1 MKRLALYIIIYIG
14 FGLNLSARDLTFR
27 GESLATALSVLRDM
41 QTEYTI
47 NFIANDLE
55 TLPVHVSLNGLSMTE
70 AIKRLCSGQPVKVKI
85 KDKQIFVQ
93 YDTHYKPRT
102 IRLSGMVFD
111 ARTRQYLMDAKV
123 ELLSEDSTLIDSV
136 RARQS
141 AFYYD
146 DSGRQVDYDIP
157 RYNIEVPALPRH
169 YIFRI
174 SMDDYRTTCF
184 SYEVDRVGRRET
196 WRNVSPFYLH
206 KVSKTLQEVTVKA
219 SRVRFYFR
227 GDTVVYDASQFQLAE
242 GSMLDALLKQ
252 LPGVELK
259 SDGRIYHNGKFV
271 DDLLLNGKDLFKG
284 SRKLMLE
291 NLPAYTVKD
300 VAVYDKQT
308 EENEWLG
315 RTDESTQHHVIDVRL
330 KREYMVGWIA
340 NVEAG
345 VGLRQDETPYLARL
359 FAMRSDE
366 RSNIRFF
373 AKANNLN
380 DEGSGDMVWGDGWQ
394 PDRSGKLSRNELAR
408 VDVNLMSDDKKRD
421 YFVYV
426 EAHHAK
432 EWQDTRTTTQ
442 TFLPDGDTYDY
453 GFAGMK
459 SEAWDVSLWN
469 RFIHNG
475 KRLRTYA
482 TADASYRYFRNAS
495 GTTSALF
502 SAPVEV
508 SHQLLDDLFSP
519 TSPRPNLRDTLI
531 NRQLRES
538 KGTGH
543 DIEAN
548 AGLFE
553 TKKIKGTGDFLN
565 FGINASYKENARQ
578 EFSRQQTLSNS
589 KTLSNSPLK
598 GEDSPLPLREGWG
611 GSAGS
616 LFRHQYID
624 APPRSKFKLNSFVQY
639 TFMLGEHYRQL
650 VLGYRFSHSN
660 QREQESIYRLDR
672 LPNADSTF
680 SKPIDLLPSV
690 TEYQQVFDRANSH
703 LAHYIDN
710 TNAFWADFKYGL
722 GQKEWGQ
729 FYLDFRIDATLNA
742 QRHDYERGSI
752 DTLLHR
758 FSPTFEFKTKPWLR
772 TKNGHHA
779 GLEVRVRSEA
789 PDLLNEAGIVDDTDP
804 MNIRIGNPDLRYAIR
819 TDAVLDGNLYSM
831 NKRMHNRLD
840 LSYGFTHNAISMG
853 QIYDRTT
860 GRRTFCPMNVNGN
873 WDASAKHTI
882 NYSFGD
888 GKKHSASMVTQ
899 FSFRNS
905 VDKAPSLLPLWGS
918 DSTAAGEASGNEA
931 LPQRGSGEGAS
942 VVRSA
947 TLSFSPKVSL
957 SLGKHTLSF
966 SSDIAWNRYTSDRST
981 FQNINAWQYRIG
993 ADAIVHLPWKFDLT
1007 TDLTLYGRTGY
1018 TDPSLNTN
1026 DIVWNAR
1033 LARALFKGKW
1043 VVMLDGFDI
1052 LGQLSNVT
1060 RTINAQGRTE
1070 TYTNVLPRYGLLH
1083 VVYKFNKQ
1091 PKKRE

>member
-1 MKRLALYIIIYIG
+1 MKRLVLYIIISIG

-27 GESLATALSVLRDM
+27 GESLAYALATLRDM

-55 TLPVHVSLNGLSMTE
+55 TLPVHASLNGLSMMD
-70 AIKRLCSGQPVKVKI
+70 AIKRLCQGLPVKVKI
-85 KDKQIFVQ
+85 KDKQVFVQ
-93 YDTHYKPRT
+93 YDTRYKPRT
-102 IRLSGMVFD
+102 IKLSGTVYD
-111 ARTRQYLMDAKV
+111 ARTHEGLMDAKI
-123 ELLSEDSTLIDSV
+123 ELRAEDSTLIDSV

-141 AFYYD
+141 GFYYD
-146 DSGRQVDYDIP
+146 GSGREVDYDMA
-157 RYNIEVPALPRH
+157 RYNIEVPALTRH

-174 SMDDYRTTCF
+174 SMDDYRTVC
-184 SYEVDRVGRRET
+184 YNYVVDRVGRRET
-196 WRNVSPFYLH
+196 LRNVSPFYLH
-206 KVSKTLQEVTVKA
+206 KISKTLQEVTVKA

-227 GDTVVYDASQFQLAE
+227 GDTIVYEASQFQLAE
-242 GSMLDALLKQ
+242 GSMLDALLRQ

-291 NLPAYTVKD
+291 NLPAYPVKD
-300 VAVYDKQT
+300 VAVSDKQT
-308 EENEWLG
+308 DENEWLG
-315 RTDESTQHHVIDVRL
+315 RTDESSQHHVIDVRL

-340 NVEAG
+340 NIEAG
-345 VGLRQDETPYLARL
+345 AGLRQDETPYLARL

-380 DEGSGDMVWGDGWQ
+380 NEDVGDMVWGDGWQ

-408 VDVNLMSDDKKRD
+408 VDANLMSDDKKRD

-442 TFLPDGDTYDY
+442 TFLDALVPRRADEVGSLPDGDTYDY
-453 GFAGMK
+453 GFGNMK
-459 SEAWDVSLWN
+459 NEEWDVSTWHRLIYKGN
-469 RFIHNG
+469 
-475 KRLRTYA
+475 RLRTQA
-482 TADASYRYFRNAS
+482 TADARYRYFRNAS
-495 GTTSALF
+495 GSTSALF

-508 SHQLLDDLFSP
+508 SHQLLDELFSP

-543 DIEAN
+543 NIEAN
-548 AGLFE
+548 TSLYE
-553 TKKIKGTGDFLN
+553 TLKIKGTGDFLN
-565 FGINASYKENARQ
+565 FGIGTSYKENKRQ
-578 EFSRQQTLSNS
+578 EFARQATHYTASQQV
-589 KTLSNSPLK
+589 PL
-598 GEDSPLPLREGWG
+598 
-611 GSAGS
+611 
-616 LFRHQYID
+616 FHHQYID
-624 APPRSKFKLNSFVQY
+624 TPPRSKFELAPFVQY

-650 VLGYRFSHSN
+650 VLGYRFNHVN

-672 LPNADSTF
+672 LANADSSF

-690 TEYQQVFDRANSH
+690 SEYQQVFDRTNSS
-703 LAHYIDN
+703 LSHYIEN
-710 TNAFWADFKYGL
+710 RSYAWADFKYGL

-729 FYLDFRIDATLNA
+729 FYLDFRIDADLNA
-742 QRHDYERGSI
+742 QRHDYERGII
-752 DTLLHR
+752 DTILHR

-772 TKNGHHA
+772 TKDGHHA

-804 MNIRIGNPDLRYAIR
+804 MNIRIGNPDLCYAIR

-840 LSYGFTHNAISMG
+840 LSYGFTHNAIGMG
-853 QIYDRTT
+853 QIYDRST
-860 GRRTFCPMNVNGN
+860 GRRTFCPTNINGN

-899 FSFRNS
+899 FSYKNS
-905 VDKAPSLLPLWGS
+905 VDMLGEQALLE
-918 DSTAAGEASGNEA
+918 STESI
-931 LPQRGSGEGAS
+931 
-942 VVRSA
+942 VRSA
-947 TLSFSPKVSL
+947 TLSFSPKLSL
-957 SLGKHTLSF
+957 SLGKHTLNF
-966 SSDIAWNRYTSDRST
+966 SSDVAWNRYTSDRST
-981 FQNINAWQYRIG
+981 FQDINAWQYRIG
-993 ADAIVHLPWKFDLT
+993 ADAIIHLPWKFDLT

-1018 TDPSLNTN
+1018 TDTSLNTA
-1026 DIVWNAR
+1026 DVVWNAR

-1043 VVMLDGFDI
+1043 VVMFDGFDI
-1052 LGQLSNVT
+1052 LGQLSNIT

-1083 VVYKFNKQ
+1083 IVYKFQKQ
-1091 PKKRE
+1091 PKEK

>member
-1 MKRLALYIIIYIG
+1 MKRLVLYIIIYIG
-14 FGLNLSARDLTFR
+14 FGLIAVARDLHFR
-27 GESLATALSVLRDM
+27 GESLATALAALRDVKSD
-41 QTEYTI
+41 YTI
-47 NFIANDLE
+47 NFIANDLDQF
-55 TLPVHVSLNGLSMTE
+55 PVHADLTGLSMTE
-70 AIKRLCSGQPVKVKI
+70 AVKRLCKGLPVKAKI
-85 KDKQIFVQ
+85 RDKQIFIQ
-93 YDTHYKPRT
+93 YDRSYKPRT
-102 IRLSGMVFD
+102 IRLSGTVCD

-123 ELLSEDSTLIDSV
+123 ELLADDSTLIDSV

-206 KVSKTLQEVTVKA
+206 KVSMTLQEVTVKA

-271 DDLLLNGKDLFKG
+271 DDLLLNGKDLFQG
-284 SRKLMLE
+284 NRKLMLE

-315 RTDESTQHHVIDVRL
+315 RTDESSQHHVIDVRL

-340 NVEAG
+340 NIEAG
-345 VGLRQDETPYLARL
+345 AGLRQDETPYLARL
-359 FAMRSDE
+359 FAMRNDE

-380 DEGSGDMVWGDGWQ
+380 DEDVGDLIWGDGWQ
-394 PDRSGKLSRNELAR
+394 PDKSGKLTRNELVR
-408 VDVNLMSDDKKRD
+408 VDANLMSDDKKRD

-442 TFLPDGDTYDY
+442 TFLPGGDTYDY
-453 GFAGMK
+453 GFGNMK
-459 SEAWDVSLWN
+459 NEAWDVSTWH
-469 RFIHNG
+469 RFIYKGN
-475 KRLRTYA
+475 RLRTQA
-482 TADASYRYFRNAS
+482 TADARYRYFRNAS
-495 GTTSALF
+495 GSTSALF

-548 AGLFE
+548 ASLFE

-565 FGINASYKENARQ
+565 FGINASYKENKRQ

-589 KTLSNSPLK
+589 PLK
-598 GEDSPLPLREGWG
+598 GENSLPLREGWG
-611 GSAGS
+611 GSAGP

-624 APPRSKFKLNSFVQY
+624 APPRSKFKLNPFVQY

-672 LPNADSTF
+672 LANADSSF
-680 SKPIDLLPSV
+680 SKEVDLLPSV
-690 TEYQQVFDRANSH
+690 TEYRQVFDRANSH

-752 DTLLHR
+752 DTLLNR

-772 TKNGHHA
+772 TKDGHHA

-789 PDLLNEAGIVDDTDP
+789 PELLNEAGIVDDTDP

-840 LSYGFTHNAISMG
+840 LSYGFTHNAIGMG
-853 QIYDRTT
+853 QIYDRAT
-860 GRRTFCPMNVNGN
+860 GRRTFCPTNVNGN

-899 FSFRNS
+899 FSYRNS
-905 VDKAPSLLPLWGS
+905 VDLMSEEHGAGGKEQEITSNRSL
-918 DSTAAGEASGNEA
+918 
-931 LPQRGSGEGAS
+931 
-942 VVRSA
+942 VKSA
-947 TLSFSPKVSL
+947 TLSFSPKLSL
-957 SLGKHTLSF
+957 SLGKHTLGF
-966 SSDIAWNRYTSDRST
+966 SSDVAWNRYTSDRST

-993 ADAIVHLPWKFDLT
+993 ADAIIHLPWKFDLT

-1018 TDPSLNTN
+1018 TDASLNTA
-1026 DIVWNAR
+1026 DVVWNAR

-1070 TYTNVLPRYGLLH
+1070 TYTGVLPRYGLLH
-1083 VVYKFNKQ
+1083 IVYKFQKKPRKQ
-1091 PKKRE
+1091 E

>member
-1 MKRLALYIIIYIG
+1 MKRLVLYLIIYIG
-14 FGLNLSARDLTFR
+14 FGLSLSARDLTFR
-27 GESLATALSVLRDM
+27 GESLAYALATLRDM

-55 TLPVHVSLNGLSMTE
+55 TLPVHANLNGLSMLD
-70 AIKRLCSGQPVKVKI
+70 AIKRLCQGQPVKVKV
-85 KDKQIFVQ
+85 KEKQVFVQ
-93 YDTHYKPRT
+93 YDTRYKPRT
-102 IRLSGMVFD
+102 IKLSGTVFD
-111 ARTRQYLMDAKV
+111 ASSREYLMDAKV
-123 ELLSEDSTLIDSV
+123 ELLTEDSTLIDSV

-146 DSGRQVDYDIP
+146 GSGKEVDYDVA
-157 RYNIEVPALPRH
+157 RFNIEVPALPRH

-174 SMDDYRTTCF
+174 SMDDYRTVCYT
-184 SYEVDRVGRRET
+184 YVVDKVGRRET
-196 WRNVSPFYLH
+196 SRYVSPFYLH
-206 KVSKTLQEVTVKA
+206 KISKTLQEVTVKA

-315 RTDESTQHHVIDVRL
+315 RTDESSQHHVIDVRL
-330 KREYMVGWIA
+330 KREYNVGWIA
-340 NVEAG
+340 NIEAG
-345 VGLRQDETPYLARL
+345 AGLRQDETPYLARL

-366 RSNIRFF
+366 RSNIRLY

-394 PDRSGKLSRNELAR
+394 PDRSGKLSRNEMAR

-453 GFAGMK
+453 GFGNMK
-459 SEAWDVSLWN
+459 NEAWDISTWH
-469 RFIHNG
+469 RFIYKGN
-475 KRLRTYA
+475 RLRTMA

-495 GTTSALF
+495 GSTSGLF

-553 TKKIKGTGDFLN
+553 TVKIKGTGDFLN

-578 EFSRQQTLSNS
+578 EFSRQEVRAN
-589 KTLSNSPLK
+589 
-598 GEDSPLPLREGWG
+598 
-611 GSAGS
+611 GSS
-616 LFRHQYID
+616 EPSFFRHQFVD
-624 APPRSKFKLNSFVQY
+624 TPPRSKFELNPFVQY
-639 TFMLGEHYRQL
+639 TFSLGEHYRQL
-650 VLGYRFSHSN
+650 LLGYRFNHSN
-660 QREQESIYRLDR
+660 RREQESIYRLDR
-672 LPNADSTF
+672 RANADSSF
-680 SKPIDLLPSV
+680 SNPIDLLPSV

-710 TNAFWADFKYGL
+710 TSAFWADFKYGL

-742 QRHDYERGSI
+742 QRHDYERGTI

-758 FSPTFEFKTKPWLR
+758 LTPTFEFKTKPWLR
-772 TKNGHHA
+772 TKDGHHA

-789 PDLLNEAGIVDDTDP
+789 PELLNEAAIVDDTDP

-840 LSYGFTHNAISMG
+840 LHYGFTHNAIGMG
-853 QIYDRTT
+853 QIYDRAT
-860 GRRTFCPMNVNGN
+860 GRRTFCPTNVNGN

-899 FSFRNS
+899 FSYRNS
-905 VDKAPSLLPLWGS
+905 VDLMGDNGQQITDNGQLPI
-918 DSTAAGEASGNEA
+918 NK
-931 LPQRGSGEGAS
+931 S

-957 SLGKHTLSF
+957 SLGKHTLGF
-966 SSDIAWNRYTSDRST
+966 SSDVAWNRYTSDRST

-1018 TDPSLNTN
+1018 ADASLNTA
-1026 DIVWNAR
+1026 DVVWNAR

-1083 VVYKFNKQ
+1083 VIYKFQKQ
-1091 PKKRE
+1091 PKKKRRLPF

>member
-1 MKRLALYIIIYIG
+1 MKRLGLYIIIYMSL
-14 FGLNLSARDLTFR
+14 GLSLSARDLHFR
-27 GESLATALSVLRDM
+27 GESLATALAALRDIRSD
-41 QTEYTI
+41 YTI
-47 NFIANDLE
+47 NFIANDLDQF
-55 TLPVHVSLNGLSMTE
+55 PVHADLTGLSMTE
-70 AIKRLCSGQPVKVKI
+70 AVKRLCAGLPVKAKI
-85 KDKQIFVQ
+85 KGKDIFIQ
-93 YDTHYKPRT
+93 YDRSYKPRT

-123 ELLSEDSTLIDSV
+123 ELLAEDSTLIDSV

-242 GSMLDALLKQ
+242 GSMLDALLRQ

-315 RTDESTQHHVIDVRL
+315 RTDESSQHHVIDVRL

-340 NVEAG
+340 NIEAG
-345 VGLRQDETPYLARL
+345 AGLRQDETPYLARL

-366 RSNIRFF
+366 RSNIRLY

-394 PDRSGKLSRNELAR
+394 PDRSGKLSRNEMAR

-459 SEAWDVSLWN
+459 NEAWDVSLWN

-475 KRLRTYA
+475 KQLRTQA
-482 TADASYRYFRNAS
+482 IADASYRYFCNSS
-495 GTTSALF
+495 GSTSALF

-543 DIEAN
+543 DIEAT
-548 AGLFE
+548 AYLYE
-553 TKKIKGTGDFLN
+553 TLKIKGSGDYMN
-565 FGINASYKENARQ
+565 FGINGSYKENKRQ
-578 EFSRQQTLSNS
+578 EFSRQEMRANSLSEPS
-589 KTLSNSPLK
+589 F
-598 GEDSPLPLREGWG
+598 
-611 GSAGS
+611 
-616 LFRHQYID
+616 FRHQYID
-624 APPRSKFKLNSFVQY
+624 TPPRSKFKLNPFVQY
-639 TFMLGEHYRQL
+639 TFLLGEHYRQL

-660 QREQESIYRLDR
+660 RREQESIYRLDR
-672 LPNADSTF
+672 LANADSSF

-742 QRHDYERGSI
+742 QRHDYERGAI

-772 TKNGHHA
+772 TKDGHHA

-789 PDLLNEAGIVDDTDP
+789 PELLNEAAIVDDTDP

-840 LSYGFTHNAISMG
+840 LSYGFTHNAIGIG
-853 QIYDRTT
+853 QIYDRAT
-860 GRRTFCPMNVNGN
+860 GRRTFCPTNVNGN

-899 FSFRNS
+899 FSYRNS
-905 VDKAPSLLPLWGS
+905 VDLMSDNGQQTTDYGQLPI
-918 DSTAAGEASGNEA
+918 NK
-931 LPQRGSGEGAS
+931 S

-947 TLSFSPKVSL
+947 TLSFSPKLSL
-957 SLGKHTLSF
+957 SLGKHTLGF
-966 SSDIAWNRYTSDRST
+966 SSDVAWNRYTSDRST

-1018 TDPSLNTN
+1018 ADASLNTA
-1026 DIVWNAR
+1026 DVVWNAR

-1052 LGQLSNVT
+1052 LGQLSNIT
-1060 RTINAQGRTE
+1060 RTINAQGRIE
-1070 TYTNVLPRYGLLH
+1070 TYTGVLPRYGLLH
-1083 VVYKFNKQ
+1083 VIYKFQKKPRKQ
-1091 PKKRE
+1091 E

>member
-1 MKRLALYIIIYIG
+1 MKRLVLHIIIYTC
-14 FGLNLSARDLTFR
+14 FGLSLSARDLTFR
-27 GESLATALSVLRDM
+27 GESLAYALATLRDM
-41 QTEYTI
+41 QTEYNI

-55 TLPVHVSLNGLSMTE
+55 TLPVHADLAGLSVPK
-70 AIKRLCSGQPVKVKI
+70 AVKLICSGLPVKAKI
-85 KDKQIFVQ
+85 RGKEIFIQ
-93 YDTHYKPRT
+93 YDKRYKPRT
-102 IRLSGMVFD
+102 IKLSGVVCD
-111 ARTRQYLMDAKV
+111 ARTREYLMDAKV

-146 DSGRQVDYDIP
+146 GSGRQVDYDAP
-157 RYNIEVPALPRH
+157 RYNIEVPALSRH

-174 SMDDYRTTCF
+174 SMDDYRTVC
-184 SYEVDRVGRRET
+184 YDYVLDRVGRRET
-196 WRNVSPFYLH
+196 SRNMSPFYLH

-219 SRVRFYFR
+219 SRVRFYHK
-227 GDTVVYDASQFQLAE
+227 GDTIVYDASLFQLAE
-242 GSMLDALLKQ
+242 GSMLDALIRQ

-271 DDLLLNGKDLFKG
+271 DDLLLNGKDLFQG
-284 SRKLMLE
+284 NSKLMLE

-315 RTDESTQHHVIDVRL
+315 RTDEGSQHHVIDVRL

-340 NVEAG
+340 NIEAG
-345 VGLRQDETPYLARL
+345 AGLRQDETPYLARL

-366 RSNIRFF
+366 RSNIRFY

-380 DEGSGDMVWGDGWQ
+380 DEGSGDMLWGDGWQ
-394 PDRSGKLSRNELAR
+394 PDRSGKLSRNEMAR

-459 SEAWDVSLWN
+459 NEEWDVSLWN

-475 KRLRTYA
+475 KQLRTQVM
-482 TADASYRYFRNAS
+482 ADATYRYFRNAS
-495 GTTSALF
+495 GSTSGLF
-502 SAPVEV
+502 SAPSEV
-508 SHQLLDDLFSP
+508 SRQLLDDLFSP

-538 KGTGH
+538 KGTGY
-543 DIEAN
+543 DIKAT
-548 AGLFE
+548 AYLYE
-553 TKKIKGTGDFLN
+553 TLKIKGSGDYMN
-565 FGINASYKENARQ
+565 FGINGFYEESERQ
-578 EFSRQQTLSNS
+578 EFIRQNVNS
-589 KTLSNSPLK
+589 LPSSP
-598 GEDSPLPLREGWG
+598 SG
-611 GSAGS
+611 GDRGGL
-616 LFRHQYID
+616 LFRHQFVD
-624 APPRSKFKLNSFVQY
+624 TPPRSKFGITPFVSY
-639 TFMLGEHYRQL
+639 TFSLGEHYRQFNI
-650 VLGYRFSHSN
+650 GTNFSHN
-660 QREQESIYRLDR
+660 NRREQESIYRLDR
-672 LPNADSTF
+672 LANADSSF
-680 SKPIDLLPSV
+680 SNPIDILPSV
-690 TEYQQVFDRANSH
+690 NEYRQVFDRTNSH

-710 TNAFWADFKYGL
+710 TSNIWADFKYGL
-722 GQKEWGQ
+722 GQKAWGQ
-729 FYLDFRIDATLNA
+729 FYLDFRIDATLKA
-742 QRHDYERGSI
+742 QRHDYERGAI

-772 TKNGHHA
+772 TKDGHHA

-831 NKRMHNRLD
+831 NKRMHNRID
-840 LSYGFTHNAISMG
+840 LSYGFTHNAIGIG

-860 GRRTFCPMNVNGN
+860 GRRTFIPTNVNGN
-873 WDASAKHTI
+873 WDATAKHTI

-888 GKKHSASMVTQ
+888 GKKHNASMVTQ
-899 FSFRNS
+899 FSYRNS
-905 VDKAPSLLPLWGS
+905 VDLMGDNGQQTTDNGQLLI
-918 DSTAAGEASGNEA
+918 NK
-931 LPQRGSGEGAS
+931 S

-947 TLSFSPKVSL
+947 ALSFSPKLNL
-957 SLGKHTLSF
+957 SLGKHTLGF
-966 SSDIAWNRYTSDRST
+966 SSDVAWNRYTSDRTT

-993 ADAIVHLPWKFDLT
+993 TNAIVHLPWKFDLT

-1018 TDPSLNTN
+1018 ADASLNTA
-1026 DIVWNAR
+1026 DVVWNAR

-1083 VVYKFNKQ
+1083 VIYKFQKNPKQ
-1091 PKKRE
+1091 KQ

>member
-1 MKRLALYIIIYIG
+1 MKRLVLYIIIYIG
-14 FGLNLSARDLTFR
+14 FGLSLSARDLTFR
-27 GESLATALSVLRDM
+27 GESLAYALAVLRDM

-55 TLPVHVSLNGLSMTE
+55 TLPVHANLNGLSMMD
-70 AIKRLCSGQPVKVKI
+70 AIKRLCQGQPVKVKI
-85 KDKQIFVQ
+85 KEKQIFVQ
-93 YDTHYKPRT
+93 YDTRYKPRT
-102 IRLSGMVFD
+102 IRLSGTVCD
-111 ARTRQYLMDAKV
+111 ARTRENLMDAKV
-123 ELLSEDSTLIDSV
+123 ELLAEDSTLIDSV

-146 DSGRQVDYDIP
+146 DSGRQVDFDTP

-174 SMDDYRTTCF
+174 SMDDYRTVCF
-184 SYEVDRVGRRET
+184 DYVVDRVGRRET
-196 WRNVSPFYLH
+196 WRNVAPFYLH
-206 KVSKTLQEVTVKA
+206 KISKTLQEVTVKA

-242 GSMLDALLKQ
+242 GSMLDALLRQ

-271 DDLLLNGKDLFKG
+271 DDLLLNGKDLFQG
-284 SRKLMLE
+284 NRKLMLE

-315 RTDESTQHHVIDVRL
+315 RTDESSQHHVIDVRL

-340 NVEAG
+340 NIEAG
-345 VGLRQDETPYLARL
+345 AGLRQDETPYLARL

-380 DEGSGDMVWGDGWQ
+380 DEGSFDLIWGDGWQ
-394 PDRSGKLSRNELAR
+394 PDRSGKLSRNEMAR

-453 GFAGMK
+453 GFGNMK
-459 SEAWDVSLWN
+459 NEEWDVSTWH
-469 RFIHNG
+469 RFIYKGN
-475 KRLRTYA
+475 RLRTQA
-482 TADASYRYFRNAS
+482 TADARYRYFRNAS
-495 GTTSALF
+495 GSTSALF

-538 KGTGH
+538 RGTGH

-548 AGLFE
+548 ASLFE

-578 EFSRQQTLSNS
+578 EFSRQEMRAN
-589 KTLSNSPLK
+589 
-598 GEDSPLPLREGWG
+598 
-611 GSAGS
+611 GSS
-616 LFRHQYID
+616 EPSFFRHQYID
-624 APPRSKFKLNSFVQY
+624 TPPRSKFEVNPFVQY
-639 TFMLGEHYRQL
+639 TFSLGEHYRQL
-650 VLGYRFSHSN
+650 LLGYSFSHSN
-660 QREQESIYRLDR
+660 RREQESIYRLDR
-672 LPNADSTF
+672 LANADSSF
-680 SKPIDLLPSV
+680 SNPIDLLPSV
-690 TEYQQVFDRANSH
+690 TEYRQVFDRANSH

-710 TNAFWADFKYGL
+710 TSNVWADFKYGL
-722 GQKEWGQ
+722 GQKAWGQ

-772 TKNGHHA
+772 TKDGHHA

-789 PDLLNEAGIVDDTDP
+789 PDLLNEAAIVDDTDP

-840 LSYGFTHNAISMG
+840 LSYGFTHNAIGIG
-853 QIYDRTT
+853 QIYDRAT
-860 GRRTFCPMNVNGN
+860 GRRTFCPTNVNGN

-888 GKKHSASMVTQ
+888 GKKHSTSMITQ
-899 FSFRNS
+899 FSYRNS
-905 VDKAPSLLPLWGS
+905 VDLMGDNGQQTTDNGQLPI
-918 DSTAAGEASGNEA
+918 NK
-931 LPQRGSGEGAS
+931 S
-942 VVRSA
+942 VVRTAS
-947 TLSFSPKVSL
+947 LSFSPKLSL
-957 SLGKHTLSF
+957 SLGKHTLGF
-966 SSDIAWNRYTSDRST
+966 SSDVAWNRYTSDRST

-1018 TDPSLNTN
+1018 ADASLNTA
-1026 DIVWNAR
+1026 DVVWNAR

-1083 VVYKFNKQ
+1083 AVYKFQKT
-1091 PKKRE
+1091 PKKRD

>member
-1 MKRLALYIIIYIG
+1 MKRLVLHIIIYTC
-14 FGLNLSARDLTFR
+14 FGLSLSARDLTFR
-27 GESLATALSVLRDM
+27 GESLAYALATLRDM
-41 QTEYTI
+41 QTEYNI

-55 TLPVHVSLNGLSMTE
+55 ALPVHADLAGLSVPK
-70 AIKRLCSGQPVKVKI
+70 AVKLICSGLPVKAKI
-85 KDKQIFVQ
+85 RGKEIFIQ
-93 YDTHYKPRT
+93 YDRRYKSRT
-102 IRLSGMVFD
+102 IKLSGVVCD
-111 ARTRQYLMDAKV
+111 ARTREYLMDAKV

-146 DSGRQVDYDIP
+146 GSGRQVDYDAP
-157 RYNIEVPALPRH
+157 RYNIEVPALSRH

-174 SMDDYRTTCF
+174 SMDDYRTVC
-184 SYEVDRVGRRET
+184 YDYVLERVGRRET
-196 WRNVSPFYLH
+196 SRNMSPFYLH

-219 SRVRFYFR
+219 SRVRFYHK
-227 GDTVVYDASQFQLAE
+227 GDTIVYDASLFQLAE
-242 GSMLDALLKQ
+242 GSMLDALIRQ

-271 DDLLLNGKDLFKG
+271 DDLLLNGKDLFQG
-284 SRKLMLE
+284 NRKLMLE

-315 RTDESTQHHVIDVRL
+315 RTDESSQHHVIDVRL
-330 KREYMVGWIA
+330 KREYNVGWIA
-340 NVEAG
+340 NIEAG
-345 VGLRQDETPYLARL
+345 AGLRQDETPYLARL

-366 RSNIRFF
+366 RSNIRFY

-380 DEGSGDMVWGDGWQ
+380 DEGSFDMVWSDGWR
-394 PDRSGKLSRNELAR
+394 PDRSGKLTRNELVR
-408 VDVNLMSDDKKRD
+408 VDANLMSDDKKRD
-421 YFVYV
+421 YYAYV

-459 SEAWDVSLWN
+459 NEEWDVSTYN

-475 KRLRTYA
+475 KQLRTQVI
-482 TADASYRYFRNAS
+482 ADASYRYFCNSS
-495 GTTSALF
+495 GSTSALF

-543 DIEAN
+543 DIKAT
-548 AGLFE
+548 AYLYE
-553 TKKIKGTGDFLN
+553 TLKIKGSGDYMN
-565 FGINASYKENARQ
+565 FGINGFYEESERQ
-578 EFSRQQTLSNS
+578 EFIRQNVNS
-589 KTLSNSPLK
+589 LPSSPE
-598 GEDSPLPLREGWG
+598 GEGPSTPPLG
-611 GSAGS
+611 GDRGGL
-616 LFRHQYID
+616 LFRHQFVD
-624 APPRSKFKLNSFVQY
+624 TPPRSKFGITPFVSY
-639 TFMLGEHYRQL
+639 TFSLGEHYRQFNI
-650 VLGYRFSHSN
+650 GTRFTHN
-660 QREQESIYRLDR
+660 NRREQESIYRLDR
-672 LPNADSTF
+672 LANADSSF
-680 SKPIDLLPSV
+680 SNPIDILPSV
-690 TEYQQVFDRANSH
+690 NEYRQVFDRTNSH

-710 TNAFWADFKYGL
+710 TSNIWADFKYGL
-722 GQKEWGQ
+722 GQKAWGQ
-729 FYLDFRIDATLNA
+729 FYLDFRIDATLEA
-742 QRHDYERGSI
+742 QRHDYERGAI

-758 FSPTFEFKTKPWLR
+758 FAPMFEFKTKPWLR
-772 TKNGHHA
+772 TKEGHHA

-831 NKRMHNRLD
+831 NKRMHNRID
-840 LSYGFTHNAISMG
+840 LSYGFTHNAIGIG

-860 GRRTFCPMNVNGN
+860 GRRTFIPANVNGN
-873 WDASAKHTI
+873 WDATAKHTI

-888 GKKHSASMVTQ
+888 GKKHSISMVTQ
-899 FSFRNS
+899 FNYRNN
-905 VDKAPSLLPLWGS
+905 VDLIGDNGQQTIDNRDLPI
-918 DSTAAGEASGNEA
+918 NK
-931 LPQRGSGEGAS
+931 S

-947 TLSFSPKVSL
+947 ILSFSPKLSL
-957 SLGKHTLSF
+957 SLGKHTLGV
-966 SSDIAWNRYTSDRST
+966 SSDVAWNRYTSDRMT
-981 FQNINAWQYRIG
+981 FQDINAWQYRIG
-993 ADAIVHLPWKFDLT
+993 TNAIVHLPWEFDLT

-1018 TDPSLNTN
+1018 NDTSLNTA
-1026 DIVWNAR
+1026 DVVWNAR
-1033 LARALFKGKW
+1033 LARALFKGKL
-1043 VVMLDGFDI
+1043 VVMVDGFDI

-1070 TYTNVLPRYGLLH
+1070 IYTNVLPRYGLLH
-1083 VVYKFNKQ
+1083 VIYKFQKRPKQ
-1091 PKKRE
+1091 KQ

>member
-1 MKRLALYIIIYIG
+1 MKRTVLYIIIYVC
-14 FGLNLSARDLTFR
+14 FGLSLSARDLTFR
-27 GESLATALSVLRDM
+27 GESLAYALATLRDM

-55 TLPVHVSLNGLSMTE
+55 TLPVHTSLNGLSMMD
-70 AIKRLCSGQPVKVKI
+70 AIKRLCQGQPVKVKI
-85 KDKQIFVQ
+85 KEKQVFVQ
-93 YDTHYKPRT
+93 YDTRYKPRT
-102 IRLSGMVFD
+102 IKLSGTVCD
-111 ARTRQYLMDAKV
+111 AQTRQYLMDAKV
-123 ELLSEDSTLIDSV
+123 ELLAEDSTLIDSV
-136 RARQS
+136 HARQS
-141 AFYYD
+141 AYYYD
-146 DSGRQVDYDIP
+146 GSGREVDYDMP
-157 RYNIEVPALPRH
+157 RYSIEVPALPRH

-174 SMDDYRTTCF
+174 SMDDYHTVC
-184 SYEVDRVGRRET
+184 YPYVVGNVGRRET
-196 WRNVSPFYLH
+196 SRNVSPFYLH
-206 KVSKTLQEVTVKA
+206 KVSKTLQEVTVRA

-242 GSMLDALLKQ
+242 GSMLDALLRQ
-252 LPGVELK
+252 LPGVEFK

-271 DDLLLNGKDLFKG
+271 DDLLLNGKDLFQG
-284 SRKLMLE
+284 NRKLMLE

-340 NVEAG
+340 NIEAG
-345 VGLRQDETPYLARL
+345 AGLRQDEMPYLARL
-359 FAMRSDE
+359 FAMRNDE
-366 RSNIRFF
+366 RSNIRLY

-394 PDRSGKLSRNELAR
+394 PDRSGKLGRNEMVR

-421 YFVYV
+421 YFVYA
-426 EAHHAK
+426 EAHHKK
-432 EWQDTRTTTQ
+432 EWQDTHTATQ
-442 TFLPDGDTYDY
+442 TFLPNGDTYDY
-453 GFAGMK
+453 AFGNMK
-459 SEAWDVSLWN
+459 NEAWDVSLWN
-469 RFIHNG
+469 RFIYNG

-482 TADASYRYFRNAS
+482 TADARYRYFRNSS
-495 GTTSALF
+495 GSTSALF

-519 TSPRPNLRDTLI
+519 TSSRPNLRDTLI

-543 DIEAN
+543 DIETTAY
-548 AGLFE
+548 LYE
-553 TKKIKGTGDFLN
+553 TLKIKGSGDYMN
-565 FGINASYKENARQ
+565 FGINGNYKENARQ

-589 KTLSNSPLK
+589 PLK
-598 GEDSPLPLREGWG
+598 GENSLPLREGWG

-624 APPRSKFKLNSFVQY
+624 TPPRSRFMLRSFVTY
-639 TFMLGEHYRQL
+639 TFSLGEHYRQL
-650 VLGYRFSHSN
+650 YIGTSFTHDNR
-660 QREQESIYRLDR
+660 REQESIYRLDR
-672 LPNADSTF
+672 LANADSSF
-680 SKPIDLLPSV
+680 SKSIDLLPSV
-690 TEYQQVFDRANSH
+690 AEYRQAFDRTNSH

-710 TNAFWADFKYGL
+710 TSDVWADFKYGL

-742 QRHDYERGSI
+742 QRHAYERGSI

-772 TKNGHHA
+772 TKDGHHA
-779 GLEVRVRSEA
+779 GLEVRVRNEA
-789 PDLLNEAGIVDDTDP
+789 PELLNHAGIVDDTDP

-831 NKRMHNRLD
+831 NKRMHNRID

-853 QIYDRTT
+853 QIYDRAT
-860 GRRTFCPMNVNGN
+860 GRRTFIPTNVNGN

-899 FSFRNS
+899 FSYRNS
-905 VDKAPSLLPLWGS
+905 VDLLFNEEIRIKNEESLAET
-918 DSTAAGEASGNEA
+918 TAAVNSSFFI
-931 LPQRGSGEGAS
+931 LHSSLRS

-957 SLGKHTLSF
+957 SLGKHTLGF
-966 SSDIAWNRYTSDRST
+966 SSDVAWNRYTSDRST
-981 FQNINAWQYRIG
+981 FQSISAWQYRIG
-993 ADAIVHLPWKFDLT
+993 TNAIVHLPWKFDLT

-1018 TDPSLNTN
+1018 TDASLNTA
-1026 DIVWNAR
+1026 DVVWNAR
-1033 LARALFKGKW
+1033 LARSLFKGKW

-1060 RTINAQGRTE
+1060 RTVNAQGRTE
-1070 TYTNVLPRYGLLH
+1070 TYTGVLPRYGLLH
-1083 VVYKFNKQ
+1083 VIYKFQKK
-1091 PKKRE
+1091 PKNQQ

>member
-14 FGLNLSARDLTFR
+14 FGLSAVARDLTFR
-27 GESLATALSVLRDM
+27 GESLAYALATLRDM

-70 AIKRLCSGQPVKVKI
+70 AIKRLCKGQPVKVKI
-85 KDKQIFVQ
+85 KEKQIFVQ
-93 YDTHYKPRT
+93 YDTRYKPRT
-102 IRLSGMVFD
+102 IRLSGMVCD
-111 ARTRQYLMDAKV
+111 ARTREYLMDAKV
-123 ELLSEDSTLIDSV
+123 ELLAEDSTLIDSV

-146 DSGRQVDYDIP
+146 DSGRQVDYDTP

-196 WRNVSPFYLH
+196 SRNVAPFYIH

-242 GSMLDALLKQ
+242 GSMLDALLRQ

-315 RTDESTQHHVIDVRL
+315 RTDESSQHHVIDVRL

-340 NVEAG
+340 NIEAG
-345 VGLRQDETPYLARL
+345 AGLRQDETPYLARL

-380 DEGSGDMVWGDGWQ
+380 DEGSFDLVWSDGWQ
-394 PDRSGKLSRNELAR
+394 PDRSGKLSRNELVR
-408 VDVNLMSDDKKRD
+408 VDANLMSDDKKRD
-421 YFVYV
+421 YFAYI

-453 GFAGMK
+453 GFGNMK
-459 SEAWDVSLWN
+459 NEEWDVSTWHRLIYKGN
-469 RFIHNG
+469 
-475 KRLRTYA
+475 RLRTQA
-482 TADASYRYFRNAS
+482 TADASYRYFRNSS
-495 GTTSALF
+495 GSTSALF

-548 AGLFE
+548 ASLFE

-565 FGINASYKENARQ
+565 FGINASYKENKRQ

-589 KTLSNSPLK
+589 PLK
-598 GEDSPLPLREGWG
+598 GEDSSLPLREDWG
-611 GSAGS
+611 GSAAS
-616 LFRHQYID
+616 LFRHQFVD

-639 TFMLGEHYRQL
+639 TFMLGEHYRQF

-672 LPNADSTF
+672 LANADSTF
-680 SKPIDLLPSV
+680 SNPIDLLPSM
-690 TEYQQVFDRANSH
+690 TEYQQVFDRTNSH

-772 TKNGHHA
+772 TKDGHHA

-804 MNIRIGNPDLRYAIR
+804 MNIHIGNPDLRYAIR

-853 QIYDRTT
+853 QIYDRAT
-860 GRRTFCPMNVNGN
+860 GRRTFCPTNVNGN

-899 FSFRNS
+899 FSYRNS
-905 VDKAPSLLPLWGS
+905 VDLMSEEQGAWGKEQEITSNRSL
-918 DSTAAGEASGNEA
+918 
-931 LPQRGSGEGAS
+931 
-942 VVRSA
+942 VKSA

-957 SLGKHTLSF
+957 SLGKHTLGF
-966 SSDIAWNRYTSDRST
+966 SSDVAWNRYTSDRST

-993 ADAIVHLPWKFDLT
+993 ADAIIHLPWKFDLT

>member
-1 MKRLALYIIIYIG
+1 MKRLVLHLIIYIG
-14 FGLNLSARDLTFR
+14 IGLNAVARDLTFR
-27 GESLATALSVLRDM
+27 GESLTYALAVLRDM

-55 TLPVHVSLNGLSMTE
+55 TLPVHASLNGLSMME
-70 AIKRLCSGQPVKVKI
+70 AIKRLCSGQPVKVKV
-85 KDKQIFVQ
+85 KEKQIFVQ
-93 YDTHYKPRT
+93 YDTRYKPRT
-102 IRLSGMVFD
+102 IRLSGTVCD
-111 ARTRQYLMDAKV
+111 ARTREYLMDAKV
-123 ELLSEDSTLIDSV
+123 ELLAEDSTLIDSV

-146 DSGRQVDYDIP
+146 DSGRQVDYDTP

-196 WRNVSPFYLH
+196 WRNVAPFYIH

-227 GDTVVYDASQFQLAE
+227 GDTIVYDASQFQLAE

-315 RTDESTQHHVIDVRL
+315 RTDESSQHHVIDVRL

-340 NVEAG
+340 NIEAG
-345 VGLRQDETPYLARL
+345 AGLRQDETPYLARL

-380 DEGSGDMVWGDGWQ
+380 DEDVGDMVWGDGWQ
-394 PDRSGKLSRNELAR
+394 PDRSGKLSRNELVR
-408 VDVNLMSDDKKRD
+408 VDANLMSDDKKRD

-442 TFLPDGDTYDY
+442 TFLPNGDTYDY
-453 GFAGMK
+453 GFGNMK
-459 SEAWDVSLWN
+459 NEAWDVSTWH
-469 RFIHNG
+469 RFIYKGN
-475 KRLRTYA
+475 RLRTQA
-482 TADASYRYFRNAS
+482 TADARYRYFRNAS
-495 GTTSALF
+495 GSTSALF

-538 KGTGH
+538 KGMGH

-548 AGLFE
+548 ADLFE

-565 FGINASYKENARQ
+565 FGINASYKENKRQ
-578 EFSRQQTLSNS
+578 EFSRQEVRANGSS
-589 KTLSNSPLK
+589 KPT
-598 GEDSPLPLREGWG
+598 
-611 GSAGS
+611 
-616 LFRHQYID
+616 LFRHQFVD
-624 APPRSKFKLNSFVQY
+624 APPRSKFELNPFVQY
-639 TFMLGEHYRQL
+639 TFSLGEHYRQL
-650 VLGYRFSHSN
+650 LLGYSFNHSN
-660 QREQESIYRLDR
+660 RREQESIYRLDR
-672 LPNADSTF
+672 LANADSSF

-690 TEYQQVFDRANSH
+690 TEYRQVFDRANSH

-710 TNAFWADFKYGL
+710 TSAFWADFKYGL

-742 QRHDYERGSI
+742 QRHDYERGTI

-772 TKNGHHA
+772 TKDGHHA

-789 PDLLNEAGIVDDTDP
+789 PELLNEAAIVDDTDP
-804 MNIRIGNPDLRYAIR
+804 MNIRIGNSDLRYAIR

-860 GRRTFCPMNVNGN
+860 GRRTFCPTNVNGN

-899 FSFRNS
+899 FSYRNS
-905 VDKAPSLLPLWGS
+905 VDLMSEEQGAGGKEQEITSNRSL
-918 DSTAAGEASGNEA
+918 
-931 LPQRGSGEGAS
+931 
-942 VVRSA
+942 VKSA
-947 TLSFSPKVSL
+947 TISFSPKVSL
-957 SLGKHTLSF
+957 SLGKHTLGF
-966 SSDIAWNRYTSDRST
+966 SSDVAWNRYTSDRST

-1018 TDPSLNTN
+1018 ADASLNTA
-1026 DIVWNAR
+1026 DVVWNAR

-1083 VVYKFNKQ
+1083 AVYKFQKT

>member
-1 MKRLALYIIIYIG
+1 MKRLVLYIIIYVS
-14 FGLNLSARDLTFR
+14 FGLSLSARDLTFR
-27 GESLATALSVLRDM
+27 GESLAYALATLRDM

-55 TLPVHVSLNGLSMTE
+55 TLPVHASLNGLSMMD
-70 AIKRLCSGQPVKVKI
+70 AIKRLCSGQPVKVKV
-85 KDKQIFVQ
+85 KEKQVFVQ
-93 YDTHYKPRT
+93 YDTRYKPRT
-102 IRLSGMVFD
+102 IKLSGTVFD
-111 ARTRQYLMDAKV
+111 ASSRQYLMDAKV
-123 ELLSEDSTLIDSV
+123 ELLTEDSTLIDSV

-146 DSGRQVDYDIP
+146 GSGKEVDYDVA
-157 RYNIEVPALPRH
+157 RFNIEVPALPRH

-174 SMDDYRTTCF
+174 SMDDYRTVCYT
-184 SYEVDRVGRRET
+184 YVVDKVGRRET
-196 WRNVSPFYLH
+196 SRYVSPFYLH

-242 GSMLDALLKQ
+242 GSMLDALIRQ

-315 RTDESTQHHVIDVRL
+315 RTDESSQHHVIDVRL

-340 NVEAG
+340 NIEAG
-345 VGLRQDETPYLARL
+345 AGLRQDETPYLARL

-380 DEGSGDMVWGDGWQ
+380 DEDVGDLVWGDGWQ
-394 PDRSGKLSRNELAR
+394 PDRSGKLTRNEMAR

-453 GFAGMK
+453 GFGNMK
-459 SEAWDVSLWN
+459 NEAWDVSTWN
-469 RFIHNG
+469 RFIYKGN
-475 KRLRTYA
+475 RLRTMA

-495 GTTSALF
+495 GSTSALF

-553 TKKIKGTGDFLN
+553 TVKIKGTGDFLN
-565 FGINASYKENARQ
+565 FGINASYKENKRQ
-578 EFSRQQTLSNS
+578 EFSRQEVRAN
-589 KTLSNSPLK
+589 
-598 GEDSPLPLREGWG
+598 
-611 GSAGS
+611 GSS
-616 LFRHQYID
+616 EPSFFRHQYID
-624 APPRSKFKLNSFVQY
+624 TPPRSKFELNPFVQY
-639 TFMLGEHYRQL
+639 TFSLGEHYRQL
-650 VLGYRFSHSN
+650 LLGYSFNHSN
-660 QREQESIYRLDR
+660 RREQESIYRLDR
-672 LPNADSTF
+672 LANADSSF

-690 TEYQQVFDRANSH
+690 TEYQQVFDRTNSH

-742 QRHDYERGSI
+742 QRHDYERGAI

-772 TKNGHHA
+772 TKDGHHA

-840 LSYGFTHNAISMG
+840 LSYGFTHNAIGIG
-853 QIYDRTT
+853 QIYDRAT
-860 GRRTFCPMNVNGN
+860 GRRTFCPTNVNGN

-888 GKKHSASMVTQ
+888 GKKHSASMITQ
-899 FSFRNS
+899 FSYRNS
-905 VDKAPSLLPLWGS
+905 VDLMGDNGQQTTDNGQMPINK
-918 DSTAAGEASGNEA
+918 
-931 LPQRGSGEGAS
+931 S

-947 TLSFSPKVSL
+947 TLSFSPKLSL
-957 SLGKHTLSF
+957 SLGKHTLGF
-966 SSDIAWNRYTSDRST
+966 SSDVAWNRYTSDRST

-1018 TDPSLNTN
+1018 ADASLNTA
-1026 DIVWNAR
+1026 DVVWNAR

-1083 VVYKFNKQ
+1083 AVYKFQKT

>member
-1 MKRLALYIIIYIG
+1 MKRLVLYIIIYIG
-14 FGLNLSARDLTFR
+14 VGLSLSARDLTFR
-27 GESLATALSVLRDM
+27 GESLATALATLRDM

-55 TLPVHVSLNGLSMTE
+55 SLPVHASLNGLSMTE
-70 AIKRLCSGQPVKVKI
+70 AVKRLCAGLPVKAKI
-85 KDKQIFVQ
+85 KGKQIFIQ
-93 YDTHYKPRT
+93 YDRSYKPRT
-102 IRLSGMVFD
+102 IKLSGMVYD
-111 ARTRQYLMDAKV
+111 AQSRQQLIDAKV
-123 ELLSEDSTLIDSV
+123 ELLAEDSTLIDSV

-146 DSGRQVDYDIP
+146 ESGREMDYDMA
-157 RYNIEVPALPRH
+157 RFNIEVPALPRH
-169 YIFRI
+169 YIFRV
-174 SMDDYRTTCF
+174 SMDDYRPVCYT
-184 SYEVDRVGRRET
+184 YVVDKVGRRET
-196 WRNVSPFYLH
+196 SRYVSPFYLH
-206 KVSKTLQEVTVKA
+206 KISKTLQEVTVKA

-242 GSMLDALLKQ
+242 GSMLDALLRQ

-271 DDLLLNGKDLFKG
+271 DDLLLNGKDLFQG
-284 SRKLMLE
+284 NRKLMLE

-315 RTDESTQHHVIDVRL
+315 RTDESSQHHVIDVRL

-340 NVEAG
+340 NIEAG
-345 VGLRQDETPYLARL
+345 AGLRQDETPYLARL

-366 RSNIRFF
+366 RSNIRFY

-380 DEGSGDMVWGDGWQ
+380 DEGSFDLVWGDGWE

-408 VDVNLMSDDKKRD
+408 VDVNLTSDDKKRD

-432 EWQDTRTTTQ
+432 KWQDTRTTTQ
-442 TFLPDGDTYDY
+442 TFLPAGDTYDY
-453 GFAGMK
+453 GFSHAK
-459 SEAWDVSLWN
+459 DEEWDVSTWHRLIYKGN
-469 RFIHNG
+469 
-475 KRLRTYA
+475 RLRTQA
-482 TADASYRYFRNAS
+482 TADAKYRYFRNTS
-495 GTTSALF
+495 GSTSALF

-508 SHQLLDDLFSP
+508 SHQLLDDLFSL

-548 AGLFE
+548 ASLFE
-553 TKKIKGTGDFLN
+553 TKKIKSTGDFLN
-565 FGINASYKENARQ
+565 FGIDGNYRENAQ
-578 EFSRQQTLSNS
+578 QQFSRQEMRA
-589 KTLSNSPLK
+589 K
-598 GEDSPLPLREGWG
+598 GSSEPVF
-611 GSAGS
+611 
-616 LFRHQYID
+616 FRHQFVD
-624 APPRSKFKLNSFVQY
+624 RPPRSKFELSPFVQY

-650 VLGYRFSHSN
+650 VLGYRFNHIN

-672 LPNADSTF
+672 LANADSSF

-690 TEYQQVFDRANSH
+690 SEYQQVFDRTNSS
-703 LAHYIDN
+703 LSHYIEN
-710 TNAFWADFKYGL
+710 SNYVWADFKYGL

-729 FYLDFRIDATLNA
+729 FYLDFRLAGTLDA
-742 QRHDYERGSI
+742 QRNDYERGII
-752 DTLLHR
+752 DTILHR
-758 FSPTFEFKTKPWLR
+758 FTPTFEFKTKPWLR
-772 TKNGHHA
+772 TKDGHHA
-779 GLEVRVRSEA
+779 GLEIRIRNEA
-789 PDLLNEAGIVDDTDP
+789 PDLLNEVAIVDDTDP

-819 TDAVLDGNLYSM
+819 SDATLDGNLYSM

-840 LSYGFTHNAISMG
+840 LSYGFTHNAIGMG
-853 QIYDRTT
+853 QTYDRET
-860 GRRTFCPMNVNGN
+860 GKRTFRPTNVNGN

-899 FSFRNS
+899 YSYRNS
-905 VDKAPSLLPLWGS
+905 VDLLSEEQGAGS
-918 DSTAAGEASGNEA
+918 KEQEVTNNRS
-931 LPQRGSGEGAS
+931 S
-942 VVRSA
+942 VRTA
-947 TLSFSPKVSL
+947 TLSFSPKLSL
-957 SLGKHTLSF
+957 SLGKHTLGF
-966 SSDIAWNRYTSDRST
+966 SSDVAWNRYTSDRST
-981 FQNINAWQYRIG
+981 FQNISAWQYRIG

-1007 TDLTLYGRTGY
+1007 TNLTLYGRTGY
-1018 TDPSLNTN
+1018 TDASLNTN

-1033 LARALFKGKW
+1033 LARAIFKGKW

-1083 VVYKFNKQ
+1083 VIYKFQKQ
-1091 PKKRE
+1091 PRKK

>member
-1 MKRLALYIIIYIG
+1 MKRLVIHLIIYVC
-14 FGLNLSARDLTFR
+14 FALSLSARDLTFR
-27 GESLATALSVLRDM
+27 GESLAYALATLRDM
-41 QTEYTI
+41 QTEYNI

-55 TLPVHVSLNGLSMTE
+55 TLPVHADLAGLSVPK
-70 AIKRLCSGQPVKVKI
+70 AVKLICSGLPVKAKI
-85 KDKQIFVQ
+85 RGKEIFIQ
-93 YDTHYKPRT
+93 YDKRYKPRT
-102 IRLSGMVFD
+102 IKLSGTVYD
-111 ARTRQYLMDAKV
+111 ARTREGLMDAKV

-146 DSGRQVDYDIP
+146 GSGRQVDYDAP
-157 RYNIEVPALPRH
+157 RYNIEVPALSRH

-174 SMDDYRTTCF
+174 SMDDYRTVC
-184 SYEVDRVGRRET
+184 YDYVLDRVGRRET
-196 WRNVSPFYLH
+196 SRNMSPFYLH

-219 SRVRFYFR
+219 SRVRFYHK
-227 GDTVVYDASQFQLAE
+227 GDTIVYDASLFQLAE
-242 GSMLDALLKQ
+242 GSMLDALIRQ

-271 DDLLLNGKDLFKG
+271 DDLLLNGKDLFQG
-284 SRKLMLE
+284 NSKLMLE

-315 RTDESTQHHVIDVRL
+315 RTDESSQHHVIDVRL
-330 KREYMVGWIA
+330 KREYNVGWIA
-340 NVEAG
+340 NIETGA
-345 VGLRQDETPYLARL
+345 GLRQDETPYLARL

-366 RSNIRFF
+366 RSNIRFY

-380 DEGSGDMVWGDGWQ
+380 DEGSGDMLWGDGWQ
-394 PDRSGKLSRNELAR
+394 PDRSGKLSRNEMAR

-426 EAHHAK
+426 EARHAK

-459 SEAWDVSLWN
+459 NEEWDVSLWN

-475 KRLRTYA
+475 KQLRTQVM
-482 TADASYRYFRNAS
+482 ADATYRYFRNAS
-495 GTTSALF
+495 GSTSALF
-502 SAPVEV
+502 SAPSEV
-508 SHQLLDDLFSP
+508 SRQLLDDLFSP

-543 DIEAN
+543 DIEAT
-548 AGLFE
+548 AYLYE
-553 TKKIKGTGDFLN
+553 TLKIKGSGDYMN
-565 FGINASYKENARQ
+565 FGINGNYKENKRQ
-578 EFSRQQTLSNS
+578 EFSRQEMRAN
-589 KTLSNSPLK
+589 
-598 GEDSPLPLREGWG
+598 
-611 GSAGS
+611 GSDQPT
-616 LFRHQYID
+616 LFRHQFVD
-624 APPRSKFKLNSFVQY
+624 APPRSKFKLNSFVKY
-639 TFMLGEHYRQL
+639 TFSLGEHYRQL
-650 VLGYRFSHSN
+650 LLGYSFNHSN

-672 LPNADSTF
+672 LPNADSSF
-680 SKPIDLLPSV
+680 SNPIDLLPSV
-690 TEYQQVFDRANSH
+690 TEYRQVFDRANSH

-772 TKNGHHA
+772 TKDGHHA

-789 PDLLNEAGIVDDTDP
+789 PELLNEAAIVDDTDP

-831 NKRMHNRLD
+831 NKRMHNRID
-840 LSYGFTHNAISMG
+840 LSYGFTHNAIGIG

-860 GRRTFCPMNVNGN
+860 GRRTFIPTNVNGN
-873 WDASAKHTI
+873 WDATTKHTI

-888 GKKHSASMVTQ
+888 GKKHSTSMVTL
-899 FSFRNS
+899 FSYRNS
-905 VDKAPSLLPLWGS
+905 VDLMGDNGQQTTDNGQLPI
-918 DSTAAGEASGNEA
+918 NK
-931 LPQRGSGEGAS
+931 S

-947 TLSFSPKVSL
+947 ALSFSPKLSL
-957 SLGKHTLSF
+957 SLGKHTLGF
-966 SSDIAWNRYTSDRST
+966 SSDVAWNRYTSDRTT
-981 FQNINAWQYRIG
+981 FQDINAWQYRIG
-993 ADAIVHLPWKFDLT
+993 TNAIVHLPWKFDLT

-1018 TDPSLNTN
+1018 NDTSLNTA
-1026 DIVWNAR
+1026 DVVWNAR

-1083 VVYKFNKQ
+1083 VIYKFQKNPKQ
-1091 PKKRE
+1091 KQ

>member
-1 MKRLALYIIIYIG
+1 MKRILLYIILYIG

-27 GESLATALSVLRDM
+27 GESLATALATLRDM
-41 QTEYTI
+41 HTEYTI

-55 TLPVHVSLNGLSMTE
+55 DLPVHASLNGLSMID
-70 AIKRLCSGQPVKVKI
+70 AIKRLCQGLPVKVKI
-85 KDKQIFVQ
+85 KEKQVFVQ
-93 YDTHYKPRT
+93 YDTRYKPRT
-102 IRLSGMVFD
+102 IKLSGMVCD
-111 ARTRQYLMDAKV
+111 ARTREYLMDAKV
-123 ELLSEDSTLIDSV
+123 ELLAEDSTLIDSV
-136 RARQS
+136 RAREHR
-141 AFYYD
+141 FYYD
-146 DSGRQVDYDIP
+146 GSGKQVDYDAP

-174 SMDDYRTTCF
+174 SMDDYRTVCF
-184 SYEVDRVGRRET
+184 SYELDRVGRRET
-196 WRNVSPFYLH
+196 SRYVAPFYLH

-227 GDTVVYDASQFQLAE
+227 GDTVVYDASLFQLAE
-242 GSMLDALLKQ
+242 GSMLDALIRQ

-271 DDLLLNGKDLFKG
+271 DDLLLNGKDLFQG
-284 SRKLMLE
+284 NRKLMLE

-315 RTDESTQHHVIDVRL
+315 RTDESSQHHVIDVRL

-340 NVEAG
+340 NIEAG
-345 VGLRQDETPYLARL
+345 AGLRQDETPYLARL

-380 DEGSGDMVWGDGWQ
+380 NEGLYDMVWGDGWQ

-442 TFLPDGDTYDY
+442 TFLDALAPRRADEAQSLPNGDTYDY
-453 GFAGMK
+453 SFANMK
-459 SEAWDVSLWN
+459 SESWDVSTWHRLIYKGN
-469 RFIHNG
+469 
-475 KRLRTYA
+475 RLRTQA
-482 TADASYRYFRNAS
+482 TADARYRYFRNAS
-495 GTTSALF
+495 GSTSALF

-508 SHQLLDDLFSP
+508 SHQLLDELFSP

-543 DIEAN
+543 NIEAN
-548 AGLFE
+548 TSLYE
-553 TKKIKGTGDFLN
+553 TLKIKGTGDFLN
-565 FGINASYKENARQ
+565 FGIGTSYKENKRQ
-578 EFSRQQTLSNS
+578 EFARQATHYTASQQV
-589 KTLSNSPLK
+589 PL
-598 GEDSPLPLREGWG
+598 
-611 GSAGS
+611 
-616 LFRHQYID
+616 FHHQYID
-624 APPRSKFKLNSFVQY
+624 TPPRSKFELAPFVQY

-650 VLGYRFSHSN
+650 VLGYRFNHVN

-672 LPNADSTF
+672 LANADSSF

-690 TEYQQVFDRANSH
+690 SEYQQVFDRTNSS
-703 LAHYIDN
+703 LSHYIEN
-710 TNAFWADFKYGL
+710 RSYVWADFKYGL

-729 FYLDFRIDATLNA
+729 FYLDFRIDADLNA
-742 QRHDYERGSI
+742 QRHDYERGII
-752 DTLLHR
+752 DTILHR

-772 TKNGHHA
+772 TKDGHHA

-804 MNIRIGNPDLRYAIR
+804 MNIRIGNPDLCYAIR

-840 LSYGFTHNAISMG
+840 LSYGFTHNAIGMG
-853 QIYDRTT
+853 QIYDRST
-860 GRRTFCPMNVNGN
+860 GRRTFCPTNINGN

-899 FSFRNS
+899 FSYKNS
-905 VDKAPSLLPLWGS
+905 VDMLGEQALLQLTES
-918 DSTAAGEASGNEA
+918 I
-931 LPQRGSGEGAS
+931 
-942 VVRSA
+942 VRSA
-947 TLSFSPKVSL
+947 TLSFSPKLSL
-957 SLGKHTLSF
+957 SLGKHTLNF
-966 SSDIAWNRYTSDRST
+966 SSDVAWNRYTSDRST
-981 FQNINAWQYRIG
+981 FQDINAWQYRIG
-993 ADAIVHLPWKFDLT
+993 ADAIIHLPWKFDLT

-1018 TDPSLNTN
+1018 TDTSLNTA
-1026 DIVWNAR
+1026 DVVWNAR

-1043 VVMLDGFDI
+1043 VVMFDGFDI
-1052 LGQLSNVT
+1052 LGQLSNIT

-1083 VVYKFNKQ
+1083 IVYKFQKQ
-1091 PKKRE
+1091 PKEK

>member
-1 MKRLALYIIIYIG
+1 MKRLVLHIIIYTC
-14 FGLNLSARDLTFR
+14 FGLSLSARDLTFR
-27 GESLATALSVLRDM
+27 GESLAYALATLRDM
-41 QTEYTI
+41 QTEYNI

-55 TLPVHVSLNGLSMTE
+55 ALPVHADLAGLSVPK
-70 AIKRLCSGQPVKVKI
+70 AVKLICSGLPVKAKI
-85 KDKQIFVQ
+85 RGKEIFIQ
-93 YDTHYKPRT
+93 YDRRYKPRT
-102 IRLSGMVFD
+102 IKLSGVVCD
-111 ARTRQYLMDAKV
+111 ARTREYLMDAKV
-123 ELLSEDSTLIDSV
+123 ELLAEDSTLIDSV

-146 DSGRQVDYDIP
+146 GSGRQVDYDAP
-157 RYNIEVPALPRH
+157 RYNIEVPALSRH

-174 SMDDYRTTCF
+174 SMDDYRTVC
-184 SYEVDRVGRRET
+184 YDYVLERVGRRET
-196 WRNVSPFYLH
+196 SRNMSPFYLH

-219 SRVRFYFR
+219 SRVRFYHK
-227 GDTVVYDASQFQLAE
+227 GDTIVYDASLFQLAE
-242 GSMLDALLKQ
+242 GSMLDALIRQ

-271 DDLLLNGKDLFKG
+271 DDLLLNGKDLFQG
-284 SRKLMLE
+284 NRKLMLE

-315 RTDESTQHHVIDVRL
+315 RTDESSQHHVIDVRL
-330 KREYMVGWIA
+330 KREYNVGWIA
-340 NVEAG
+340 NIEAG
-345 VGLRQDETPYLARL
+345 AGLRQDETPYLARL

-366 RSNIRFF
+366 RSNIRFY

-380 DEGSGDMVWGDGWQ
+380 DEGSFDMVWSDGWR
-394 PDRSGKLSRNELAR
+394 PDRSGKLTRNELAR
-408 VDVNLMSDDKKRD
+408 VDANLMSDDKKRD

-459 SEAWDVSLWN
+459 NEEWDVSTYN

-475 KRLRTYA
+475 KQLRTQVI
-482 TADASYRYFRNAS
+482 ADASYRYFCNSS
-495 GTTSALF
+495 GSTSALF
-502 SAPVEV
+502 SAPSEV
-508 SHQLLDDLFSP
+508 SRQLLDDLFSP

-531 NRQLRES
+531 NRQLHES

-543 DIEAN
+543 DIKAT
-548 AGLFE
+548 AYLYE
-553 TKKIKGTGDFLN
+553 TLKIKGSGDYMN
-565 FGINASYKENARQ
+565 FGINGFYEESERQ
-578 EFSRQQTLSNS
+578 EFIRQNV
-589 KTLSNSPLK
+589 
-598 GEDSPLPLREGWG
+598 SPLPSSPSG
-611 GSAGS
+611 GDRGGL
-616 LFRHQYID
+616 LFRHQFVD
-624 APPRSKFKLNSFVQY
+624 TPPRSKFELNSFVQY
-639 TFMLGEHYRQL
+639 TFSLGEHYRQL
-650 VLGYRFSHSN
+650 LLGYSFNHSN
-660 QREQESIYRLDR
+660 RREQESIYRLDR
-672 LPNADSTF
+672 LANADSSF
-680 SKPIDLLPSV
+680 SNPIDILPSV
-690 TEYQQVFDRANSH
+690 NEYRQVFDRTNSH

-710 TNAFWADFKYGL
+710 TSNIWADFKYGL
-722 GQKEWGQ
+722 GQKAWGQ
-729 FYLDFRIDATLNA
+729 FYLDFRIDATLEA
-742 QRHDYERGSI
+742 QRHDYERGAI

-758 FSPTFEFKTKPWLR
+758 FAPMFEFKTKPWLR
-772 TKNGHHA
+772 TKEGHHA

-840 LSYGFTHNAISMG
+840 LSYGFTHNAIGIG

-860 GRRTFCPMNVNGN
+860 GRRTFIPANVDGN
-873 WDASAKHTI
+873 WDATAKHTI

-888 GKKHSASMVTQ
+888 GKKHSISMVTQ
-899 FSFRNS
+899 FNYRNN
-905 VDKAPSLLPLWGS
+905 VDLIGDNGQQTIDNGQLPI
-918 DSTAAGEASGNEA
+918 NK
-931 LPQRGSGEGAS
+931 S

-947 TLSFSPKVSL
+947 ALSFSPKLNL
-957 SLGKHTLSF
+957 SLGKHTLGF
-966 SSDIAWNRYTSDRST
+966 SSDVAWNRYTSDRTT
-981 FQNINAWQYRIG
+981 FQDINAWQYRIG
-993 ADAIVHLPWKFDLT
+993 TNAIVHLPWEFDLT

-1018 TDPSLNTN
+1018 NDTSLNTA
-1026 DIVWNAR
+1026 DVVWNAR
-1033 LARALFKGKW
+1033 LARALFKGKL
-1043 VVMLDGFDI
+1043 VVMVDGFDI

-1083 VVYKFNKQ
+1083 VIYKFQKVPKQ
-1091 PKKRE
+1091 KQ

>member
-1 MKRLALYIIIYIG
+1 MKRLVIHIIIYTC
-14 FGLNLSARDLTFR
+14 FALSLSARDLTFR
-27 GESLATALSVLRDM
+27 GESLAYALATLRDM
-41 QTEYTI
+41 QTEYNI

-55 TLPVHVSLNGLSMTE
+55 TLPVHADLAGLSVPK
-70 AIKRLCSGQPVKVKI
+70 AVKLICSGLPVKAKI
-85 KDKQIFVQ
+85 RGKEIFIQ
-93 YDTHYKPRT
+93 YDKRYKPRT
-102 IRLSGMVFD
+102 IKLSGVVCD
-111 ARTRQYLMDAKV
+111 ARTREYLMDAKV

-146 DSGRQVDYDIP
+146 GSGRQVDYDAP
-157 RYNIEVPALPRH
+157 RYNIEVPALSRH

-174 SMDDYRTTCF
+174 SMDDYRTVC
-184 SYEVDRVGRRET
+184 YDYVLERVGRRET
-196 WRNVSPFYLH
+196 SRNMSPFYLH
-206 KVSKTLQEVTVKA
+206 KVSKTLQEVTIKA
-219 SRVRFYFR
+219 SRVRFYHK
-227 GDTVVYDASQFQLAE
+227 GDTIVYDASLFQLAE
-242 GSMLDALLKQ
+242 GSMLDALIRQ

-271 DDLLLNGKDLFKG
+271 DDLLLNGKDLFQG
-284 SRKLMLE
+284 NSKLMLE

-315 RTDESTQHHVIDVRL
+315 RTDESSQHHVIDVRL
-330 KREYMVGWIA
+330 KREYTVGWIA
-340 NVEAG
+340 NIEAG
-345 VGLRQDETPYLARL
+345 AGLRQDETPYLARL

-366 RSNIRFF
+366 RSNIRFY

-380 DEGSGDMVWGDGWQ
+380 DEGSFDMVWSDGWR
-394 PDRSGKLSRNELAR
+394 PDRSGKLTRNELVR
-408 VDVNLMSDDKKRD
+408 VDANLMSDDKKRD
-421 YFVYV
+421 YYAYV

-459 SEAWDVSLWN
+459 NEEWDVSLWN

-475 KRLRTYA
+475 KQLRTQA
-482 TADASYRYFRNAS
+482 TADARYRYFRNAS
-495 GTTSALF
+495 GSTSALF

-543 DIEAN
+543 DIETTAS
-548 AGLFE
+548 LYE
-553 TKKIKGTGDFLN
+553 TLKIKGSGDYMN
-565 FGINASYKENARQ
+565 FGINGSYKENARQ
-578 EFSRQQTLSNS
+578 EFSRQNVNS
-589 KTLSNSPLK
+589 LPSSPL
-598 GEDSPLPLREGWG
+598 G
-611 GSAGS
+611 GDRGGL
-616 LFRHQYID
+616 LFRHQFVD
-624 APPRSKFKLNSFVQY
+624 APPRSKFEVNSFVQY
-639 TFMLGEHYRQL
+639 TFSLGEHYRQL
-650 VLGYRFSHSN
+650 LLGYSFNHSN
-660 QREQESIYRLDR
+660 RREQESIYRLDR
-672 LPNADSTF
+672 LVNADSSF
-680 SKPIDLLPSV
+680 SKPIGLLPSV
-690 TEYQQVFDRANSH
+690 TEYRQVFDRTNSH

-722 GQKEWGQ
+722 GQKEWGE
-729 FYLDFRIDATLNA
+729 FYLDFRIDAMLNA
-742 QRHDYERGSI
+742 QRHDYERGAI

-758 FSPTFEFKTKPWLR
+758 FAPMFEFKTKPWLR
-772 TKNGHHA
+772 TKDGHHA

-831 NKRMHNRLD
+831 NKRMHNRID
-840 LSYGFTHNAISMG
+840 LSYGLTHNAIGIG

-860 GRRTFCPMNVNGN
+860 GRRTFIPANVNGN
-873 WDASAKHTI
+873 WDATAKHTI

-888 GKKHSASMVTQ
+888 GKKHDASMVTQ
-899 FSFRNS
+899 FSYRNS
-905 VDKAPSLLPLWGS
+905 VDLMGDNGQQTTDNGQLLI
-918 DSTAAGEASGNEA
+918 NK
-931 LPQRGSGEGAS
+931 S

-947 TLSFSPKVSL
+947 ALSFSPRLNL
-957 SLGKHTLSF
+957 SLGKHTLGF
-966 SSDIAWNRYTSDRST
+966 SSDIAWNRYTSDRTT
-981 FQNINAWQYRIG
+981 FQDINAWQYRIG
-993 ADAIVHLPWKFDLT
+993 MNAIVHLPWKFDLT

-1018 TDPSLNTN
+1018 ADASLNTA
-1026 DIVWNAR
+1026 DVVWNAR

-1083 VVYKFNKQ
+1083 FIYKFQKNPKQ
-1091 PKKRE
+1091 KQ

>member
-1 MKRLALYIIIYIG
+1 MRRTALYIIIYMCVC
-14 FGLNLSARDLTFR
+14 LSLSARDLTFR
-27 GESLATALSVLRDM
+27 GESLATALATLRDM

-55 TLPVHVSLNGLSMTE
+55 SLPVHVSLNGLSMPE
-70 AIKRLCSGQPVKVKI
+70 AIKRLCAGLPVKAKI
-85 KDKQIFVQ
+85 RDKQIFIQ
-93 YDTHYKPRT
+93 YDRRYKPRT
-102 IRLSGMVFD
+102 IKLSGMVYE
-111 ARTRQYLMDAKV
+111 AQSHQQLMDAKV
-123 ELLSEDSTLIDSV
+123 EILAEDSTLIDSV
-136 RARQS
+136 RARQT
-141 AFYYD
+141 AFYYNE
-146 DSGRQVDYDIP
+146 SGQEVDYEMA
-157 RYNIEVPALPRH
+157 RFNIEVPALPRH

-174 SMDDYRTTCF
+174 SMDDYRPVCYT
-184 SYEVDRVGRRET
+184 YVVDKVGKRET
-196 WRNVSPFYLH
+196 SRNVSPFYLH

-242 GSMLDALLKQ
+242 GSMLDALLRQ

-271 DDLLLNGKDLFKG
+271 DDLLLNGKDLFQG
-284 SRKLMLE
+284 NRKLMLE

-315 RTDESTQHHVIDVRL
+315 RTDESSQHHVIDVRL

-345 VGLRQDETPYLARL
+345 AGIRQDEMPYLARF

-366 RSNIRFF
+366 RSNIRFY

-394 PDRSGKLSRNELAR
+394 PDRSGKLSRNEMAR
-408 VDVNLMSDDKKRD
+408 VDVNLTSDDKKRD

-432 EWQDTRTTTQ
+432 EWQDTRSTTQ

-453 GFAGMK
+453 GFGNMK
-459 SEAWDVSLWN
+459 NEEWDVSLWN
-469 RFIHNG
+469 RLICNG
-475 KRLRTYA
+475 KRLRTYV
-482 TADASYRYFRNAS
+482 TADAKYRYFRNTS
-495 GTTSALF
+495 GSTSALF

-538 KGTGH
+538 KGMGH
-543 DIEAN
+543 DIEAT
-548 AGLFE
+548 AYLYE
-553 TKKIKGTGDFLN
+553 TLKIKGSGDYMN
-565 FGINASYKENARQ
+565 FGINGNYQENERQ
-578 EFSRQQTLSNS
+578 EFSRQ
-589 KTLSNSPLK
+589 
-598 GEDSPLPLREGWG
+598 EMRAG
-611 GSAGS
+611 GSDES
-616 LFRHQYID
+616 ILFRHQYIN
-624 APPRSKFKLNSFVQY
+624 APPRSKSRLTPFVQY
-639 TFMLGEHYRQL
+639 TFMLGEHYRQF
-650 VLGYRFSHSN
+650 VLGYSFTHDNR
-660 QREQESIYRLDR
+660 REQESIYRLD
-672 LPNADSTF
+672 LLANADSGF

-690 TEYQQVFDRANSH
+690 TEYQQVFDRTNSH
-703 LAHYIDN
+703 QAHYIDN
-710 TNAFWADFKYGL
+710 TSHIWADFKYGL
-722 GQKEWGQ
+722 GQKKWGQ

-742 QRHDYERGSI
+742 QRHDYERGII
-752 DTLLHR
+752 DTILHR
-758 FSPTFEFKTKPWLR
+758 FAPTFEFKTKPWLR
-772 TKNGHHA
+772 TKDGHHA
-779 GLEVRVRSEA
+779 GLEVRMRSEA
-789 PDLLNEAGIVDDTDP
+789 PELLNEAVIVDDTDP

-831 NKRMHNRLD
+831 NKRMHNRID
-840 LSYGFTHNAISMG
+840 LSYGFTHNAIGMG

-860 GRRTFCPMNVNGN
+860 GRRTFCPTNVNGN

-899 FSFRNS
+899 FSYRNS
-905 VDKAPSLLPLWGS
+905 VDLMSEEQGTGGKEQEITSNRSL
-918 DSTAAGEASGNEA
+918 
-931 LPQRGSGEGAS
+931 
-942 VVRSA
+942 VKSA
-947 TLSFSPKVSL
+947 TLSFSPKVNL
-957 SLGKHTLSF
+957 SLGKHTLGF
-966 SSDIAWNRYTSDRST
+966 SSDVAWNRYTSDRST
-981 FQNINAWQYRIG
+981 FHSINAWQYRIG
-993 ADAIVHLPWKFDLT
+993 ANAIVHLPWKFDLT

-1018 TDPSLNTN
+1018 TDANLNTN

-1043 VVMLDGFDI
+1043 VIMLDGFDI

-1083 VVYKFNKQ
+1083 VIYKFQKQ
-1091 PKKRE
+1091 PRKK

>member
-1 MKRLALYIIIYIG
+1 MKRLVLYIIIYIG
-14 FGLNLSARDLTFR
+14 FGLSLSARDLTFR
-27 GESLATALSVLRDM
+27 GESLAYALAVLRDM

-55 TLPVHVSLNGLSMTE
+55 TLPVHANLNGLSMMD
-70 AIKRLCSGQPVKVKI
+70 AIKRLCQGQPVKVKV
-85 KDKQIFVQ
+85 KEKQVFVQ
-93 YDTHYKPRT
+93 YDTRYKPRT
-102 IRLSGMVFD
+102 IKLSGTVFD
-111 ARTRQYLMDAKV
+111 ASSREYLMDAKV
-123 ELLSEDSTLIDSV
+123 ELLTEDSTLIDSV

-146 DSGRQVDYDIP
+146 GSGKEVDYDVA
-157 RYNIEVPALPRH
+157 RFNIEVPALPRH

-174 SMDDYRTTCF
+174 SMDDYRTVCYT
-184 SYEVDRVGRRET
+184 YVVDKVGRRET
-196 WRNVSPFYLH
+196 SRYVSPFYLH
-206 KVSKTLQEVTVKA
+206 KISKTLQEVTVKA

-271 DDLLLNGKDLFKG
+271 DDLLLNGKDLFQG
-284 SRKLMLE
+284 NRKLMLE

-315 RTDESTQHHVIDVRL
+315 RTDESSQHHVIDVRL

-340 NVEAG
+340 NIEAG
-345 VGLRQDETPYLARL
+345 AGLRQDETPYLARL

-366 RSNIRFF
+366 RSNIRFY

-380 DEGSGDMVWGDGWQ
+380 DEGSGDMPYSDGWQ
-394 PDRSGKLSRNELAR
+394 PDRSGKLSRNEMAR

-432 EWQDTRTTTQ
+432 EWQDTHTTTQ

-453 GFAGMK
+453 GFGNMK
-459 SEAWDVSLWN
+459 NEEWDVSTWH
-469 RFIHNG
+469 RFIYKGN
-475 KRLRTYA
+475 RLRTQA
-482 TADASYRYFRNAS
+482 MADARYRYFRNAS
-495 GTTSALF
+495 GSTSALF

-548 AGLFE
+548 ASLFE

-565 FGINASYKENARQ
+565 FGINASYKENKRQ

-589 KTLSNSPLK
+589 PLK
-598 GEDSPLPLREGWG
+598 GENSLPLREGWG
-611 GSAGS
+611 GSAGP

-624 APPRSKFKLNSFVQY
+624 TPPRSKFELNPFVQY
-639 TFMLGEHYRQL
+639 TFSLGEHYRQF
-650 VLGYRFSHSN
+650 VLGYWFSHSN

-672 LPNADSTF
+672 LANADSSF
-680 SKPIDLLPSV
+680 SNPIDLLPSV
-690 TEYQQVFDRANSH
+690 TEYQQVFDRTNSH

-772 TKNGHHA
+772 TKEGHHA

-789 PDLLNEAGIVDDTDP
+789 PELLNEAGIVDDTDP

-831 NKRMHNRLD
+831 NKRMHNRVD
-840 LSYGFTHNAISMG
+840 LSYGFTHNAIGMG
-853 QIYDRTT
+853 QIYDRAT
-860 GRRTFCPMNVNGN
+860 GRRTFCPTNVNGN

-905 VDKAPSLLPLWGS
+905 VDLMSEEHEAGGKEQEITSNRSL
-918 DSTAAGEASGNEA
+918 
-931 LPQRGSGEGAS
+931 
-942 VVRSA
+942 VKSA

-957 SLGKHTLSF
+957 SLGKHTLGF
-966 SSDIAWNRYTSDRST
+966 SSDVAWNRYTSDRST

-993 ADAIVHLPWKFDLT
+993 ANAIVHLPWKFDLT

-1018 TDPSLNTN
+1018 NDASLNTA
-1026 DIVWNAR
+1026 DVVWNAR

-1083 VVYKFNKQ
+1083 IMYKFQKQ
-1091 PKKRE
+1091 PKKK

>member
-1 MKRLALYIIIYIG
+1 MKRLVLYIIIYIG
-14 FGLNLSARDLTFR
+14 FGLIAVARDLHFR
-27 GESLATALSVLRDM
+27 GESLATALAALRDVKSD
-41 QTEYTI
+41 YTI
-47 NFIANDLE
+47 NFIANDLDQF
-55 TLPVHVSLNGLSMTE
+55 PVHADLTGLSMTE
-70 AIKRLCSGQPVKVKI
+70 AVKRLCKGLPVKAKI
-85 KDKQIFVQ
+85 RDKQIFIQ
-93 YDTHYKPRT
+93 YDRSYKPRT
-102 IRLSGMVFD
+102 IRLSGTVCD

-123 ELLSEDSTLIDSV
+123 ELLAEDSTLIDSV

-146 DSGRQVDYDIP
+146 DSGRQVDYDMP

-206 KVSKTLQEVTVKA
+206 KVSTTLQEVTVKA

-271 DDLLLNGKDLFKG
+271 DDLLLNGKDLFQG
-284 SRKLMLE
+284 NRKLMLE

-315 RTDESTQHHVIDVRL
+315 RTDESSQHHVIDVRL

-340 NVEAG
+340 NIEAG
-345 VGLRQDETPYLARL
+345 AGLRQDETPYLARL

-380 DEGSGDMVWGDGWQ
+380 DEDVGDLIWGDGWQ
-394 PDRSGKLSRNELAR
+394 PDRSGKLSRNELVR
-408 VDVNLMSDDKKRD
+408 VDANLMSDDKKRD

-442 TFLPDGDTYDY
+442 TFLPNGDTYDY
-453 GFAGMK
+453 GFGNMK
-459 SEAWDVSLWN
+459 NEAWDVSLWN

-475 KRLRTYA
+475 KQLRTMA
-482 TADASYRYFRNAS
+482 TADASYRYFHNSS
-495 GTTSALF
+495 GSTSALF

-565 FGINASYKENARQ
+565 FGINASYKENKRQ
-578 EFSRQQTLSNS
+578 EFSRQEMRAN
-589 KTLSNSPLK
+589 
-598 GEDSPLPLREGWG
+598 
-611 GSAGS
+611 GSS
-616 LFRHQYID
+616 EPSFFRHQYID
-624 APPRSKFKLNSFVQY
+624 TPPRSKFELNPFVQY
-639 TFMLGEHYRQL
+639 TFSLGEHYRQL
-650 VLGYRFSHSN
+650 LLGYSFSHSN
-660 QREQESIYRLDR
+660 RREQESIYRLDQLPSLSGEGMGER
-672 LPNADSTF
+672 LSF
-680 SKPIDLLPSV
+680 SKAIDLLPSV
-690 TEYQQVFDRANSH
+690 NEYRQVFDRANSH

-710 TNAFWADFKYGL
+710 TSDLWADFKYGL

-729 FYLDFRIDATLNA
+729 FYLDFRINATLDA
-742 QRHDYERGSI
+742 QRHAYERGAI
-752 DTLLHR
+752 DTVLHR

-772 TKNGHHA
+772 TREGHHA

-789 PDLLNEAGIVDDTDP
+789 PELLNEAGIVDDTDP

-819 TDAVLDGNLYSM
+819 TDAVLDGNLYSLG
-831 NKRMHNRLD
+831 KRMHNRID
-840 LSYGFTHNAISMG
+840 LSYGFTHDAIGVG

-860 GRRTFCPMNVNGN
+860 GRRTFIPTNVNGN

-899 FSFRNS
+899 FSYRNS
-905 VDKAPSLLPLWGS
+905 VDLMSEEQGAGGKEQEITSNRSLVKS
-918 DSTAAGEASGNEA
+918 S
-931 LPQRGSGEGAS
+931 
-942 VVRSA
+942 

-957 SLGKHTLSF
+957 ALGKHTLGF
-966 SSDIAWNRYTSDRST
+966 SSDIAWNRYTSDRAT
-981 FQNINAWQYRIG
+981 FQSINAWQYRIG
-993 ADAIVHLPWKFDLT
+993 ANAIVHLPWQFDLT

-1018 TDPSLNTN
+1018 NDASLNTA
-1026 DIVWNAR
+1026 DVVWNAR
-1033 LARALFKGKW
+1033 LSRALFKGKW

-1070 TYTNVLPRYGLLH
+1070 TYTGVLPRYGLLH
-1083 VVYKFNKQ
+1083 VVYKFQ
-1091 PKKRE
+1091 KKPRQQE

>member
-1 MKRLALYIIIYIG
+1 MKRLGLYIIIYMSL
-14 FGLNLSARDLTFR
+14 GLSLSARDLHFR
-27 GESLATALSVLRDM
+27 GESLATALAALRDIKSD
-41 QTEYTI
+41 YTI
-47 NFIANDLE
+47 NFIANDLDQF
-55 TLPVHVSLNGLSMTE
+55 PVHADLTGLSMTE
-70 AIKRLCSGQPVKVKI
+70 AVKRLCAGLPVKAKVKG
-85 KDKQIFVQ
+85 KDIFIQ
-93 YDTHYKPRT
+93 YDRSYKPRT
-102 IRLSGMVFD
+102 IRLSGVVCD
-111 ARTRQYLMDAKV
+111 ARTREHLMDAKV
-123 ELLSEDSTLIDSV
+123 ELLSEDSVLIDSV

-146 DSGRQVDYDIP
+146 GSGRQVDYDMP
-157 RYNIEVPALPRH
+157 RYNLEVPALPRH

-184 SYEVDRVGRRET
+184 SYEVDHVGRRET
-196 WRNVSPFYLH
+196 SRNVAPFYLH

-227 GDTVVYDASQFQLAE
+227 GDTIVYDASQFQLAE
-242 GSMLDALLKQ
+242 GSMLDALLRQ

-315 RTDESTQHHVIDVRL
+315 RTDEGSQHHVIDVRL
-330 KREYMVGWIA
+330 KREYQVGWIA
-340 NVEAG
+340 NIEGGAG
-345 VGLRQDETPYLARL
+345 IRQDETPYLARL

-366 RSNIRFF
+366 RSNIRLY

-380 DEGSGDMVWGDGWQ
+380 DEGSGDMVWGDRWQ
-394 PDRSGKLSRNELAR
+394 PDRSGKLSRNELVR
-408 VDVNLMSDDKKRD
+408 VDANLTSADKKRD
-421 YFVYV
+421 YYVYV
-426 EAHHAK
+426 EGNHRK

-453 GFAGMK
+453 GFGNMK
-459 SEAWDVSLWN
+459 NEEWDVSTWH
-469 RFIHNG
+469 RFIY
-475 KRLRTYA
+475 KSERMRTQA
-482 TADASYRYFRNAS
+482 TADARYRSFRNTS
-495 GTTSALF
+495 GSTSALF

-508 SHQLLDDLFSP
+508 SRSLLDDLFSP
-519 TSPRPNLRDTLI
+519 SSPRPSLRDTLI

-538 KGTGH
+538 KGKGH
-543 DIEAN
+543 DIRAAAN
-548 AGLFE
+548 LYQ
-553 TKKIKGTGDFLN
+553 TLKIKGSGDFLN
-565 FGINASYKENARQ
+565 FGINGSYEENKRQ
-578 EFSRQQTLSNS
+578 EFSRQQ
-589 KTLSNSPLK
+589 
-598 GEDSPLPLREGWG
+598 
-611 GSAGS
+611 AGS
-616 LFRHQYID
+616 IFRHQYAD
-624 APPRSKFKLNSFVQY
+624 TPPRSKFMLRSFASY
-639 TFMLGEHYRQL
+639 TFSLGEHYRQL
-650 VLGYRFSHSN
+650 VVGTAFSHSN
-660 QREQESIYRLDR
+660 RREQESIYRLDR
-672 LPNADSTF
+672 LPNADSSF

-742 QRHDYERGSI
+742 QRHDIERGI
-752 DTLLHR
+752 VDTVLHR

-772 TKNGHHA
+772 TKEGHHA

-789 PDLLNEAGIVDDTDP
+789 PELLNEAGIVDDTDP

-831 NKRMHNRLD
+831 NKRMHNRVD
-840 LSYGFTHNAISMG
+840 LSYGFTHNAISIG
-853 QIYDRTT
+853 QIYDRST
-860 GRRTFCPMNVNGN
+860 GRRTFIPTNVNGN

-888 GKKHSASMVTQ
+888 GKKHSVGMVTQ
-899 FSFRNS
+899 FSYRNS
-905 VDKAPSLLPLWGS
+905 VDLMGEEQGAGGKEQEITSNRSLVKS
-918 DSTAAGEASGNEA
+918 S
-931 LPQRGSGEGAS
+931 
-942 VVRSA
+942 

-957 SLGKHTLSF
+957 SLGKHTLGF
-966 SSDIAWNRYTSDRST
+966 SSDIAWNRYTSDRTT

-993 ADAIVHLPWKFDLT
+993 ADAIVHLPWQFDLT

-1018 TDPSLNTN
+1018 TDASLNTA
-1026 DIVWNAR
+1026 DVVWNAR
-1033 LARALFKGKW
+1033 LSRALFKGKW
-1043 VVMLDGFDI
+1043 TVMLDGFDI

-1070 TYTNVLPRYGLLH
+1070 TYTGVLPRYGLLH
-1083 VVYKFNKQ
+1083 VVYKFQ
-1091 PKKRE
+1091 KKPRMQE

>member
-1 MKRLALYIIIYIG
+1 MKRTLLYIIIYIG
-14 FGLNLSARDLTFR
+14 VQLGLSARDLHFR
-27 GESLATALSVLRDM
+27 GESLATALAALREVKSD
-41 QTEYTI
+41 YTI

-55 TLPVHVSLNGLSMTE
+55 ELPVHADLTGLSMTE
-70 AIKRLCSGQPVKVKI
+70 AVKRLCQGQPVKMKI
-85 KDKQIFVQ
+85 KGKDIFIQ
-93 YDTHYKPRT
+93 YDRSYKPRT
-102 IRLSGMVFD
+102 IKLSGVVCD

-136 RARQS
+136 RARQR

-146 DSGRQVDYDIP
+146 GSGRQVDYDMP
-157 RYNIEVPALPRH
+157 RYSIEVPALPRH

-174 SMDDYRTTCF
+174 SMDDYRTVCF
-184 SYEVDRVGRRET
+184 DYIVDRVGRRET
-196 WRNVSPFYLH
+196 SRNLSPFYLH
-206 KVSKTLQEVTVKA
+206 KLSKTLQEVTVKA

-359 FAMRSDE
+359 FAMRNDE
-366 RSNIRFF
+366 RSNIRFY

-453 GFAGMK
+453 GFGNMK
-459 SEAWDVSLWN
+459 NEEWDVSTWHH
-469 RFIHNG
+469 FIHNG

-519 TSPRPNLRDTLI
+519 TSSRPNLRDTLI

-538 KGTGH
+538 KGMGH
-543 DIEAN
+543 DIETTAY
-548 AGLFE
+548 LYE
-553 TKKIKGTGDFLN
+553 TLKIKGTGDFLN
-565 FGINASYKENARQ
+565 FGINGSYRENKRQ
-578 EFSRQQTLSNS
+578 EFSRQEVRANGLS
-589 KTLSNSPLK
+589 KPT
-598 GEDSPLPLREGWG
+598 
-611 GSAGS
+611 
-616 LFRHQYID
+616 LFRHQFVD
-624 APPRSKFKLNSFVQY
+624 TPPRSKFKLNSFVQY
-639 TFMLGEHYRQL
+639 TFMLGEHYRQF

-660 QREQESIYRLDR
+660 RREQESIYRLDQLPSLSGEGMGER
-672 LPNADSTF
+672 LSF
-680 SKPIDLLPSV
+680 SKAIDLLPSV
-690 TEYQQVFDRANSH
+690 NEYQQVFDRANSH

-729 FYLDFRIDATLNA
+729 FYLDFRIDATLDA
-742 QRHDYERGSI
+742 QRHAYERGAI
-752 DTLLHR
+752 DTVLHR

-772 TKNGHHA
+772 TKEGHHA

-789 PDLLNEAGIVDDTDP
+789 PELLNEAGIVDDTDP

-819 TDAVLDGNLYSM
+819 TDAVLDGNLYSLG
-831 NKRMHNRLD
+831 KRMHNRID
-840 LSYGFTHNAISMG
+840 LSYGFTHDAIGVG

-860 GRRTFCPMNVNGN
+860 GRRTFIPTNVNGN

-899 FSFRNS
+899 FSYRNS
-905 VDKAPSLLPLWGS
+905 VDLMSEEQGAGGKEQEIASNRSLVKS
-918 DSTAAGEASGNEA
+918 S
-931 LPQRGSGEGAS
+931 
-942 VVRSA
+942 

-957 SLGKHTLSF
+957 ALGKHTLGF
-966 SSDIAWNRYTSDRST
+966 SSDIAWNRYTSDRAT
-981 FQNINAWQYRIG
+981 FQSINAWQYRIG
-993 ADAIVHLPWKFDLT
+993 ANAIVHLPWQFDLT

-1018 TDPSLNTN
+1018 NDASLNTA
-1026 DIVWNAR
+1026 DVVWNAR
-1033 LARALFKGKW
+1033 LSRALFKGKW

-1070 TYTNVLPRYGLLH
+1070 TYTGVLPRYGLLH
-1083 VVYKFNKQ
+1083 VVYKFQ
-1091 PKKRE
+1091 KKPRQQE

>member
-1 MKRLALYIIIYIG
+1 MKRLVLHIIIYTC
-14 FGLNLSARDLTFR
+14 FGLSLSARDLTFR
-27 GESLATALSVLRDM
+27 GESLAYALATLRDM
-41 QTEYTI
+41 QTEYNI

-55 TLPVHVSLNGLSMTE
+55 TLPVHADLAGLSVPK
-70 AIKRLCSGQPVKVKI
+70 AVKLICSGLPVKAKI
-85 KDKQIFVQ
+85 RGKEIFIQ
-93 YDTHYKPRT
+93 YDKRYKPRT
-102 IRLSGMVFD
+102 IKLSGVVCD
-111 ARTRQYLMDAKV
+111 ARTREYLMDAKV

-146 DSGRQVDYDIP
+146 GSGRQVDYDAP
-157 RYNIEVPALPRH
+157 RYNIEVPALSRH

-174 SMDDYRTTCF
+174 SMDDYRTVC
-184 SYEVDRVGRRET
+184 YDYVLERVGRRET
-196 WRNVSPFYLH
+196 SRNMSPFYLH

-219 SRVRFYFR
+219 SRVRFYHK
-227 GDTVVYDASQFQLAE
+227 GDTIVYDASLFQLAE
-242 GSMLDALLKQ
+242 GSMLDALIRQ

-271 DDLLLNGKDLFKG
+271 DDLLLNGKDLFQG
-284 SRKLMLE
+284 NSKLMLE

-300 VAVYDKQT
+300 VAVYDRQT

-315 RTDESTQHHVIDVRL
+315 RTDESSQHHVIDVRL

-340 NVEAG
+340 NIEAG
-345 VGLRQDETPYLARL
+345 AGLRQDETPYLARL

-366 RSNIRFF
+366 RSNIRFY

-380 DEGSGDMVWGDGWQ
+380 DEGSGDMLWGDGWQ
-394 PDRSGKLSRNELAR
+394 PDRSGKLSRNEMAR
-408 VDVNLMSDDKKRD
+408 VDVNLTSDDKKRD

-426 EAHHAK
+426 EARHAK

-459 SEAWDVSLWN
+459 NEEWDVSLWN

-475 KRLRTYA
+475 KQLRTQVM
-482 TADASYRYFRNAS
+482 ADATYRYFRNAS
-495 GTTSALF
+495 GSTSGLF
-502 SAPVEV
+502 SAPAEV
-508 SHQLLDDLFSP
+508 SRQLLDDLFSP

-543 DIEAN
+543 DIEAT
-548 AGLFE
+548 AYLYE
-553 TKKIKGTGDFLN
+553 TLKIKGSGDYMN
-565 FGINASYKENARQ
+565 FGINGNYKENKRQ
-578 EFSRQQTLSNS
+578 EFSRQEMRAN
-589 KTLSNSPLK
+589 
-598 GEDSPLPLREGWG
+598 
-611 GSAGS
+611 GSDQPT
-616 LFRHQYID
+616 LFRHQFVGT
-624 APPRSKFKLNSFVQY
+624 PPRSKFGITPFVSY
-639 TFMLGEHYRQL
+639 TFSLGEHYRQFNI
-650 VLGYRFSHSN
+650 GTNFSHN
-660 QREQESIYRLDR
+660 NRREQESIYRLDR
-672 LPNADSTF
+672 LANADSSF
-680 SKPIDLLPSV
+680 SNPIDILPSV
-690 TEYQQVFDRANSH
+690 TEYRQVFDRANSH

-772 TKNGHHA
+772 TKDGHHA

-789 PDLLNEAGIVDDTDP
+789 PELLNEAAIVDDTDP

-831 NKRMHNRLD
+831 NKRMHNRID
-840 LSYGFTHNAISMG
+840 LSYGFTHNAIGIG

-860 GRRTFCPMNVNGN
+860 GRRTFIPTNVNGN
-873 WDASAKHTI
+873 WDATTKHTI

-888 GKKHSASMVTQ
+888 GKKHSTSMVTL
-899 FSFRNS
+899 FSYRNS
-905 VDKAPSLLPLWGS
+905 VDLMGDNGQQTTDNGQLPI
-918 DSTAAGEASGNEA
+918 NK
-931 LPQRGSGEGAS
+931 S

-947 TLSFSPKVSL
+947 ALSFSPKLSL
-957 SLGKHTLSF
+957 SLGKHTLGF
-966 SSDIAWNRYTSDRST
+966 SSDVAWNRYTSDRTT
-981 FQNINAWQYRIG
+981 FQDINAWQYRIG
-993 ADAIVHLPWKFDLT
+993 TNAIVHLPWKFDLT

-1018 TDPSLNTN
+1018 NDTSLNTA
-1026 DIVWNAR
+1026 DVVWNAR

-1083 VVYKFNKQ
+1083 VIYKFQKNPKQ
-1091 PKKRE
+1091 KQ

>member
-1 MKRLALYIIIYIG
+1 MKRLAIYLIIYIG
-14 FGLNLSARDLTFR
+14 FCLNATARDLHFR
-27 GESLATALSVLRDM
+27 GESLATALAALRDIRSD
-41 QTEYTI
+41 YTI

-55 TLPVHVSLNGLSMTE
+55 QLPVHADLTGLSMTE
-70 AIKRLCSGQPVKVKI
+70 AVKRLCQGQPVKAKI
-85 KDKQIFVQ
+85 KGKDIFIQ
-93 YDTHYKPRT
+93 YDRSYKPRT
-102 IRLSGMVFD
+102 IKLSGVVCD
-111 ARTRQYLMDAKV
+111 ARTRESLMDAKV

-146 DSGRQVDYDIP
+146 GSGRQVDYDMP
-157 RYNIEVPALPRH
+157 RYALEVPALPRH

-174 SMDDYRTTCF
+174 SMDDYRTVCF
-184 SYEVDRVGRRET
+184 DYIVDKVGRRET
-196 WRNVSPFYLH
+196 SRNLSPFYIH
-206 KVSKTLQEVTVKA
+206 KISKTLQEVTVKA

-242 GSMLDALLKQ
+242 GSMLDALLRQ

-291 NLPAYTVKD
+291 NLPVYTVKD

-315 RTDESTQHHVIDVRL
+315 RTDESSQHHVIDVRL
-330 KREYMVGWIA
+330 KREYQVGWIA
-340 NVEAG
+340 NAEAG
-345 VGLRQDETPYLARL
+345 VGIRQDETPYLARL

-366 RSNIRFF
+366 RSHIRFF

-380 DEGSGDMVWGDGWQ
+380 DEGSGDMVWGDRWQ
-394 PDRSGKLSRNELAR
+394 PDRSGKLSRNELVR
-408 VDVNLMSDDKKRD
+408 VDANLTSANNKRD
-421 YFVYV
+421 YFVYA

-453 GFAGMK
+453 GFGNMK
-459 SEAWDVSLWN
+459 NEAWDVSLWN

-495 GTTSALF
+495 GSTSALF

-519 TSPRPNLRDTLI
+519 TSSRPNLRDTLI

-543 DIEAN
+543 DIETTAY
-548 AGLFE
+548 LYE
-553 TKKIKGTGDFLN
+553 TLKIKGSGDYMN
-565 FGINASYKENARQ
+565 FGINGSYKENKRQ

-589 KTLSNSPLK
+589 PPRGRKPFPLE
-598 GEDSPLPLREGWG
+598 GEGLGR
-611 GSAGS
+611 GSV

-624 APPRSKFKLNSFVQY
+624 TPPRSKFKLNSFVQY
-639 TFMLGEHYRQL
+639 TFMLGEHYRQF

-660 QREQESIYRLDR
+660 RREQESIYRLDC
-672 LPNADSTF
+672 LPNADSSF

-742 QRHDYERGSI
+742 QRHDIERGI
-752 DTLLHR
+752 VDTVLHR

-772 TKNGHHA
+772 TKEGHHA

-789 PDLLNEAGIVDDTDP
+789 PELLNEAGIVDDTDP
-804 MNIRIGNPDLRYAIR
+804 MNIRIGRPDLKYAIR
-819 TDAVLDGNLYSM
+819 TDAVLDGNLYSLE
-831 NKRMHNRLD
+831 KRLHNRID

-853 QIYDRTT
+853 QVYDRTT
-860 GRRTFCPMNVNGN
+860 GRRTFIPTNVNGN
-873 WDASAKHTI
+873 WDASAKHTV

-888 GKKHSASMVTQ
+888 GKKHSAGMVTL
-899 FSFRNS
+899 FSYRNS

-942 VVRSA
+942 IVRSV
-947 TLSFSPKVSL
+947 TLSLEPKVNL
-957 SLGKHTLSF
+957 SLGKHTLGF
-966 SSDIAWNRYTSDRST
+966 SSAISWNRYTSDRPT

-993 ADAIVHLPWKFDLT
+993 ADAIIHLPWQFDLT

-1018 TDPSLNTN
+1018 NDASLNTA
-1026 DIVWNAR
+1026 DVVWNAR
-1033 LARALFKGKW
+1033 LSRALFKGKW
-1043 VVMLDGFDI
+1043 IVMLDGFDI

-1070 TYTNVLPRYGLLH
+1070 TYTGVLPRYGLLH
-1083 VVYKFNKQ
+1083 VVYRLD
-1091 PKKRE
+1091 KKPQKRP

>member
-1 MKRLALYIIIYIG
+1 MKKAVLYIIIYIG
-14 FGLNLSARDLTFR
+14 FGLSLSARDLTFR
-27 GESLATALSVLRDM
+27 GESLAYALATLRDM

-55 TLPVHVSLNGLSMTE
+55 TLPVHANLNGLSMMD
-70 AIKRLCSGQPVKVKI
+70 AIKRLCQGQPVKVKV
-85 KDKQIFVQ
+85 KEKQVFVQ
-93 YDTHYKPRT
+93 YDTRYKPRT
-102 IRLSGMVFD
+102 IKLSGTVFD
-111 ARTRQYLMDAKV
+111 ASSREYLMDAKV
-123 ELLSEDSTLIDSV
+123 ELLAEDSTLIDSV

-146 DSGRQVDYDIP
+146 GSGKEVDYDVA
-157 RYNIEVPALPRH
+157 RFNIEVPALPRH

-174 SMDDYRTTCF
+174 SMDDYRTVCYT
-184 SYEVDRVGRRET
+184 YVVDKVGRRET
-196 WRNVSPFYLH
+196 SRYVSPFYLH

-242 GSMLDALLKQ
+242 GSMLDALLRQ

-315 RTDESTQHHVIDVRL
+315 RTDESSQHHVIDVRL

-340 NVEAG
+340 NIEAG
-345 VGLRQDETPYLARL
+345 AGLRQDETPYLARL
-359 FAMRSDE
+359 FAMRNDE

-380 DEGSGDMVWGDGWQ
+380 DEDVGDLIWGDGWQ
-394 PDRSGKLSRNELAR
+394 PDRSGKLTRNEMAR

-453 GFAGMK
+453 GFGNMK
-459 SEAWDVSLWN
+459 SEAWDVSTYN

-475 KRLRTYA
+475 KQLRTQA
-482 TADASYRYFRNAS
+482 IADASYRYFCNSS
-495 GTTSALF
+495 GSTSALF

-519 TSPRPNLRDTLI
+519 TSSRPNLRDTLI

-543 DIEAN
+543 DIEAT
-548 AGLFE
+548 AYLYE
-553 TKKIKGTGDFLN
+553 TLKIKGSGDYMN
-565 FGINASYKENARQ
+565 FGINGNYKENKRQ
-578 EFSRQQTLSNS
+578 EFSRQEMRAN
-589 KTLSNSPLK
+589 
-598 GEDSPLPLREGWG
+598 
-611 GSAGS
+611 GSS
-616 LFRHQYID
+616 EPTLFRHQFVD
-624 APPRSKFKLNSFVQY
+624 TPPRSKFELNPFVQY
-639 TFMLGEHYRQL
+639 TFLLGEHYRQL
-650 VLGYRFSHSN
+650 LLGYSFNHSN
-660 QREQESIYRLDR
+660 WREQESIYRLDR
-672 LPNADSTF
+672 LANADSSF
-680 SKPIDLLPSV
+680 SNPIDLLPSV
-690 TEYQQVFDRANSH
+690 TEYRQVFDRANSH

-710 TNAFWADFKYGL
+710 TSAFWADFKYGL

-772 TKNGHHA
+772 TKEGHHA

-789 PDLLNEAGIVDDTDP
+789 PELLNEAGIVDDTDP

-840 LSYGFTHNAISMG
+840 LSYGFTHNAIGMG
-853 QIYDRTT
+853 QIYDRAT
-860 GRRTFCPMNVNGN
+860 GRRTFCPTNVNGN

-899 FSFRNS
+899 FSYRNS
-905 VDKAPSLLPLWGS
+905 VDLMGDNGQQTTDNGQLPI
-918 DSTAAGEASGNEA
+918 NK
-931 LPQRGSGEGAS
+931 S

-957 SLGKHTLSF
+957 SLGKHTLGF
-966 SSDIAWNRYTSDRST
+966 SSDVAWNRYTSDRST

-1018 TDPSLNTN
+1018 ADASLNTA
-1026 DIVWNAR
+1026 DVVWNAR

-1083 VVYKFNKQ
+1083 AVYKFQKT
-1091 PKKRE
+1091 PKKRD

>member
-1 MKRLALYIIIYIG
+1 MKRTLLYIIIYIG
-14 FGLNLSARDLTFR
+14 VQLGLSARDLHFR
-27 GESLATALSVLRDM
+27 GESLATALAALREVKSD
-41 QTEYTI
+41 YTI

-55 TLPVHVSLNGLSMTE
+55 ELPVHADLTGLSMTE
-70 AIKRLCSGQPVKVKI
+70 AVKRLCQGQPVKMKI
-85 KDKQIFVQ
+85 KGKDIFIQ
-93 YDTHYKPRT
+93 YDRSYKPRT
-102 IRLSGMVFD
+102 IKLSGVVCD

-136 RARQS
+136 RARQR

-146 DSGRQVDYDIP
+146 GSGRQVDYDMP
-157 RYNIEVPALPRH
+157 RYSIEVPALPRH

-174 SMDDYRTTCF
+174 SMDDYRTVCF
-184 SYEVDRVGRRET
+184 DYIVDRVGRRET
-196 WRNVSPFYLH
+196 SRNLSPFYLH
-206 KVSKTLQEVTVKA
+206 KLSKTLQEVTVKA

-242 GSMLDALLKQ
+242 GSMLDALLRQ

-330 KREYMVGWIA
+330 KREYMVGWMA

-359 FAMRSDE
+359 FAMRNDE
-366 RSNIRFF
+366 RSNIRFY

-426 EAHHAK
+426 EANHRK

-453 GFAGMK
+453 GFGNMK
-459 SEAWDVSLWN
+459 NEEWDVSTWH
-469 RFIHNG
+469 RFIYKG
-475 KRLRTYA
+475 KQLRTQA
-482 TADASYRYFRNAS
+482 TADARYRYFRNAS

-565 FGINASYKENARQ
+565 FGINASYKENKRQ
-578 EFSRQQTLSNS
+578 EFSRQEMRAN
-589 KTLSNSPLK
+589 
-598 GEDSPLPLREGWG
+598 
-611 GSAGS
+611 GSS
-616 LFRHQYID
+616 EPSFFRHQYID
-624 APPRSKFKLNSFVQY
+624 TPPRSKFELNPFVQY
-639 TFMLGEHYRQL
+639 TFSLGEHYRQL
-650 VLGYRFSHSN
+650 LLGYSFSHSN
-660 QREQESIYRLDR
+660 RREQESIYRLDR
-672 LPNADSTF
+672 LANADSSF
-680 SKPIDLLPSV
+680 SKEVDLLPSV
-690 TEYQQVFDRANSH
+690 NEYRQVFDRANSH

-710 TNAFWADFKYGL
+710 TSDLWADFKYGL

-742 QRHDYERGSI
+742 QRHDYERGAI
-752 DTLLHR
+752 DTVLHR
-758 FSPTFEFKTKPWLR
+758 FSPTFQFKTKPWLR
-772 TKNGHHA
+772 TKEGHHA

-789 PDLLNEAGIVDDTDP
+789 PELLNEAGIVDDTDP

-819 TDAVLDGNLYSM
+819 TDAVLDGNLYSLG
-831 NKRMHNRLD
+831 KRMHNRIVD
-840 LSYGFTHNAISMG
+840 LS
-853 QIYDRTT
+853 
-860 GRRTFCPMNVNGN
+860 
-873 WDASAKHTI
+873 
-882 NYSFGD
+882 
-888 GKKHSASMVTQ
+888 
-899 FSFRNS
+899 
-905 VDKAPSLLPLWGS
+905 
-918 DSTAAGEASGNEA
+918 
-931 LPQRGSGEGAS
+931 QRG
-942 VVRSA
+942 
-947 TLSFSPKVSL
+947 
-957 SLGKHTLSF
+957 
-966 SSDIAWNRYTSDRST
+966 
-981 FQNINAWQYRIG
+981 
-993 ADAIVHLPWKFDLT
+993 
-1007 TDLTLYGRTGY
+1007 
-1018 TDPSLNTN
+1018 
-1026 DIVWNAR
+1026 
-1033 LARALFKGKW
+1033 LARR
-1043 VVMLDGFDI
+1043 V
-1052 LGQLSNVT
+1052 
-1060 RTINAQGRTE
+1060 
-1070 TYTNVLPRYGLLH
+1070 PRADDC
-1083 VVYKFNKQ
+1083 KQ
-1091 PKKRE
+1091 HQQRNHDP

>member
-1 MKRLALYIIIYIG
+1 
-14 FGLNLSARDLTFR
+14 
-27 GESLATALSVLRDM
+27 
-41 QTEYTI
+41 
-47 NFIANDLE
+47 
-55 TLPVHVSLNGLSMTE
+55 
-70 AIKRLCSGQPVKVKI
+70 
-85 KDKQIFVQ
+85 
-93 YDTHYKPRT
+93 
-102 IRLSGMVFD
+102 
-111 ARTRQYLMDAKV
+111 
-123 ELLSEDSTLIDSV
+123 
-136 RARQS
+136 
-141 AFYYD
+141 
-146 DSGRQVDYDIP
+146 
-157 RYNIEVPALPRH
+157 
-169 YIFRI
+169 
-174 SMDDYRTTCF
+174 
-184 SYEVDRVGRRET
+184 
-196 WRNVSPFYLH
+196 
-206 KVSKTLQEVTVKA
+206 
-219 SRVRFYFR
+219 
-227 GDTVVYDASQFQLAE
+227 
-242 GSMLDALLKQ
+242 MLDALLKQ

-284 SRKLMLE
+284 NRKLMLE

-315 RTDESTQHHVIDVRL
+315 RTDESSQHHVIDVRL

-340 NVEAG
+340 NIEAG
-345 VGLRQDETPYLARL
+345 AGLRQDETPYLARL

-366 RSNIRFF
+366 RSNIRFY

-394 PDRSGKLSRNELAR
+394 PDRSGKLSRNEMAR

-426 EAHHAK
+426 EAHHTK

-453 GFAGMK
+453 GFGNMRN
-459 SEAWDVSLWN
+459 EEWDVSTWH
-469 RFIHNG
+469 RFIYKGN
-475 KRLRTYA
+475 RLRTQA
-482 TADASYRYFRNAS
+482 MADARYRYFRNAS
-495 GTTSALF
+495 GSTSALF

-548 AGLFE
+548 ASLFE

-565 FGINASYKENARQ
+565 FGINASYEENKRQ

-589 KTLSNSPLK
+589 KTPSNSPLK
-598 GEDSPLPLREGWG
+598 GEDSSLPLMEGWG
-611 GSAGS
+611 GSAGP

-660 QREQESIYRLDR
+660 QREQESIYRFDR
-672 LPNADSTF
+672 LPNADSSF

-690 TEYQQVFDRANSH
+690 TEYRQVFDRTNSH

-742 QRHDYERGSI
+742 QRHDYERGTI

-772 TKNGHHA
+772 TKDGHHA

-789 PDLLNEAGIVDDTDP
+789 PELLNEAGIVDDTDP

-853 QIYDRTT
+853 QIYDRAT
-860 GRRTFCPMNVNGN
+860 GRRTFCPTNVNGN

-899 FSFRNS
+899 FSYRNS
-905 VDKAPSLLPLWGS
+905 VDKAPSLTSVASSPIAPLPTGNYPLWGS
-918 DSTAAGEASGNEA
+918 VSTAAGEASGNEA

-957 SLGKHTLSF
+957 SLGKHTLGF
-966 SSDIAWNRYTSDRST
+966 SSDVAWNRYTSDRST

-993 ADAIVHLPWKFDLT
+993 ANAIVHLPWKFDLT

-1018 TDPSLNTN
+1018 NDASLNTA
-1026 DIVWNAR
+1026 DVVWNAR

-1083 VVYKFNKQ
+1083 IMYKFQKQ
-1091 PKKRE
+1091 PKKK